1 MVSQVVQTLR
11 QGVWASVTGGWYH
24 DPDQNKF
31 NNSCH
36 LYLWIFLLMLPL
48 SLHLALPPTT
58 MALSIYCTSITVFFI
73 LIKLANYR
81 LHLMFDE
88 GEAVVRSSLSD
99 LSKAPEKKSNAS
111 DSCLPASIRKSS
123 TVPDSVAMTM
133 LARKRTSPV
142 IQVTVKQTETDP
154 GLIGV
159 DCWKSEEGKSVEGDN
174 LYLGLTEIQMG
185 QSESAAD
192 ERPVEGSMH
201 PSPSPDDLSSPNPDQ
216 ATPLLQA
223 QQRPPSRAEREDA
236 MGTGKMDAEI
246 IENVALKEEMDIQRS
261 TGTAREQERT
271 TEEDSE
277 QDRTTEKDS
286 EQDRKEECEYKET
299 ADRETADEGLPPS
312 KGSED
317 ESEEESEGQKE
328 TPDANNNS
336 LETSQDCQDD
346 SIDIPECPAQIGLI
360 DIGTGV
366 ETVEETYCS
375 DEIEVVLVD
384 TSGPGPVSAHLV
396 DSDTVK
402 IIITMSCDAQT
413 AAQLEENVKQS
424 LLENAQAQKDAG
436 ECHIKIPVITFD
448 SPEKEK
454 QEVEEGEEAVG
465 SEDDLTPK
473 QQQTASQSEEFHLCR
488 ETTTSESTTLECP
501 DPDQEHLGLQLTDDS
516 TPSQQLTNDNSSSGI
531 DVHSHHDDTDPL
543 DPNVDSQGFLRL
555 PPALGRYGPGGRT
568 HIRGLS
574 MDSGKDAVLLSDR
587 SHNTNTMTSSK
598 SDLEAKEGQ
607 IPNETNFL
615 EFVSLL
621 GSLSTRGG
629 GASTQEDEGPEH
641 KEHMGAAEEGE
652 SWHEENLSMTSR
664 QDETIT
670 ETNTDN
676 KPERPKP
683 PTSLL
688 TNTLQAIPPTHIP
701 IVSPDSPQTDREKDP
716 DYDSLPSQTSQSES
730 SMLQVICRP
739 EATNKEDAYTFH
751 TVHRD
756 RPRKLYAER
765 ALNLPLGA
773 ELITGNMCDLLSTSS
788 NSECQDGMVGSHT
801 DCPFQRR
808 IIPAHR
814 LRPRRTHPEIFQEE
828 DSLDESSETS
838 TQEKPTRKIYYK
850 LKLLPGKWINIL
862 YDRLTLLAL
871 LDRNQDVLENL
882 VAVFMAFLV
891 SFLGFLLLNHGCFKD
906 FWVFQFCLVIASCQY
921 SLLKSVQP
929 DAASPTHGHNQLVA
943 YSRAAYFCI
952 FCALIWLLEQLLRRK
967 DLPVSTLYGVTIVC
981 HDALGFLRDLLVGFT
996 YCFPITFLVGLFPQ
1010 VNTFTIYLLEQ
1021 IDMHFFGGTAATSLI
1036 SAVYSIL
1043 RSLIALSLLYGFCF
1057 GALKEPWD
1065 EQHTPALFSGF
1076 CGLLVVFSYHLSRQS
1091 SDPTMIL
1098 SLVKS
1103 KIMPTLVESEEEE
1116 EEEEEDIE
1124 SKDPLP
1130 EKLQNSMKEILL
1142 SDVVV
1147 CSVAYILTFAITA
1160 STVFLSL
1167 KPFVTIVLYALAGTV
1182 GFVTHYLIPQLR
1194 KHHPWL
1200 WISHPVL
1207 KTKEY
1212 HQFEPREDAVLMWF
1226 ERLYVGLLC
1235 FEKYV
1240 VFPAIVLSA
1249 LTNDGFALS
1258 HRKKLGIHCDVL
1270 LTTVA
1275 GLKLLRSSFCDP
1287 SFQFLTLLF
1296 TLVFFHFDCPHA
1308 SESFLLDFFIMSI
1321 VFHKM
1326 RELLL
1331 KLHFILVYIAPWQI
1345 AWGSAFHAFA
1355 QPFAVPHSAML
1366 LLQTL
1371 LTTVF
1376 YTPLAPFLG
1385 SAIFIS
1391 SYPRPIKFWE
1401 RNYNTKRIDNSN
1413 SRLVSQVDKETGCDD
1428 SNLNSIFYEYLTRS
1442 LQHSL
1447 CGDLMLGRWG
1457 NYSAGDCFILASD
1470 YLNALVHLIEIG
1482 NGLVTFQLR
1491 GLEFRGTY
1499 CQQREV
1505 EAITEGVEEDDACC
1519 CCEPGHLP
1527 HLLSCNAA
1535 FNLRWLAWEVTAT
1548 KYLLEG
1554 YSISENNA
1562 ATMLQVYDLRKLLI
1576 TYYLKSIIYYL
1587 VHSPKL
1593 STWLKDATVQESLL
1607 SYTKW
1612 HHIERDPQVFSVKID
1627 EDYVH
1632 CLQGVTR
1639 ASFCNVYLEW
1649 IQHCAGKMETPVD
1662 SDEDSPLVTLS
1673 YALSVLGRRS
1683 LGTAS
1688 HNMSNSLESFLY
1700 GFNTLFKGDFR
1711 IATKDEWVFA
1721 DLDLL
1726 QKVVAPAVRMSLKLH
1741 QDHFTCLE
1749 ENEEASI
1756 LYEAITNYRSSLVI
1770 CHESD
1775 PAWRK
1780 AVLSSRDTLLTLRHM
1795 IDDGTDEYKIIMLYK
1810 RHLSF
1815 KVIKINK
1822 ECVRGLWAGQQQ
1834 ELVFLRNRNPERGS
1848 IQNSKQAL
1856 RNMVN
1861 SSCDQPLGYPMYVS
1875 PLTTSY
1881 AGTHRT
1887 LRSIGGGALSFDAIR
1902 SWLCSKWLR
1911 VRKDNLTSCNSGVN
1925 MEDVDC
1931 GAGGSSSLS
1940 NNRPSS
1946 VTSNSLSLYQHRART
1961 THSRRHH
1968 NTARREYRSRSVQP
1982 QSQRPPVSSQSGPIL
1997 ESGSNHGLVQ
2007 RLSNSQLSF
2016 NTSIASIFSQV
2027 PRLSGAGG
2035 ISSQLQAAQHQ
2046 QRSSQVSSSSS
2057 TLSLLFGKRSFSSGL
2072 VISGLSAAEGGNT
2085 TDTQSSSSV
2094 NIAMGPSHRSS
2105 SRATQWT
2112 SEPYESIDA
2121 TYSNAAIPVKDSVQL
2136 GDRSCSQGLDE
2147 TQEDSASVSKAPEV
2161 TDQKTV

>member
-1 MVSQVVQTLR
+1 MGSQVVQTLR
-11 QGVWASVTGGWYH
+11 QGVWASLTGGWYH

-48 SLHLALPPTT
+48 SLHLALPPTA

-73 LIKLANYR
+73 LIKVANYR
-81 LHLMFDE
+81 LHLMFDD

-133 LARKRTSPV
+133 MARKRPSPV

-159 DCWKSEEGKSVEGDN
+159 ECSKSDEMKTLEGQG
-174 LYLGLTEIQMG
+174 
-185 QSESAAD
+185 ESAAE
-192 ERPVEGSMH
+192 ERPVEGSLH
-201 PSPSPDDLSSPNPDQ
+201 PSPDPSPDDLSSPNREK
-216 ATPLLQA
+216 AAPLLQA
-223 QQRPPSRAEREDA
+223 QQRPPSQSEREEMQPGSA
-236 MGTGKMDAEI
+236 SETEKMDAEI
-246 IENVALKEEMDIQRS
+246 SETGDVKGTDRS
-261 TGTAREQERT
+261 VEGIDREQSEQEGTA
-271 TEEDSE
+271 
-277 QDRTTEKDS
+277 EKDS
-286 EQDRKEECEYKET
+286 EQHRIEDKDFNDKEIAE
-299 ADRETADEGLPPS
+299 REIADEGLPPS
-312 KGSED
+312 KGSEN

-328 TPDANNNS
+328 PSDANINS
-336 LETSQDCQDD
+336 LETPQDCQDD
-346 SIDIPECPAQIGLI
+346 FINNPRPAAR
-360 DIGTGV
+360 V
-366 ETVEETYCS
+366 EPLEETYCS

-384 TSGPGPVSAHLV
+384 NSCPGPASVRLD

-402 IIITMSCDAQT
+402 IIITMSCDPQT
-413 AAQLEENVKQS
+413 AAQLEESVKQS
-424 LLENAQAQKDAG
+424 LLENVQAQKDAG
-436 ECHIKIPVITFD
+436 ECHIKIPIITFD
-448 SPEKEK
+448 SPE
-454 QEVEEGEEAVG
+454 EEMQKVGQGEEVSG
-465 SEDDLTPK
+465 SEDDPTPK
-473 QQQTASQSEEFHLCR
+473 QKLPTSQSEEFHLCR
-488 ETTTSESTTLECP
+488 ETTTSESITMECP
-501 DPDQEHLGLQLTDDS
+501 DLEQEHLGMKMTNDQ
-516 TPSQQLTNDNSSSGI
+516 TPSPQLTNDNSSSGI
-531 DVHSHHDDTDPL
+531 DVHSHPDDTDPL

-607 IPNETNFL
+607 IPNESNFL

-621 GSLSTRGG
+621 GSLSTRAA
-629 GASTQEDEGPEH
+629 GANTQEEGTLEC
-641 KEHMGAAEEGE
+641 KQEAGTAEEGE
-652 SWHEENLSMTSR
+652 AQQDLSVTSKLE
-664 QDETIT
+664 ETIT
-670 ETNTDN
+670 ETNPDN

-688 TNTLQAIPPTHIP
+688 TDKLQALPPPHIP

-739 EATNKEDAYTFH
+739 EATNKEEAYTFH

-788 NSECQDGMVGSHT
+788 NSECQDGLAGSHT

-838 TQEKPTRKIYYK
+838 TQEKPSRKIYYK
-850 LKLLPGKWINIL
+850 LKLFPGKWINIL

-891 SFLGFLLLNHGCFKD
+891 AFLGFVLLNHGCFKD

-952 FCALIWLLEQLLRRK
+952 FCALIWILEQLLRLS

-981 HDALGFLRDLLVGFT
+981 HDALRFLRDLLVGFT

-1010 VNTFTIYLLEQ
+1010 INTFVIYLLEQ
-1021 IDMHFFGGTAATSLI
+1021 IDMHLFGGTAATSLN

-1091 SDPTMIL
+1091 SDPSTLL
-1098 SLVKS
+1098 SLIKS
-1103 KIMPTLVESEEEE
+1103 KIMPALVESEEEE
-1116 EEEEEDIE
+1116 EEDTDI
-1124 SKDPLP
+1124 KDPLP
-1130 EKLQNSMKEILL
+1130 EKLQNSVKEILL

-1240 VFPAIVLSA
+1240 VYPAIVLSA

-1275 GLKLLRSSFCDP
+1275 GLKLLRSSFCNP

-1296 TLVFFHFDCPHA
+1296 TLVFFHFDCPRA

-1428 SNLNSIFYEYLTRS
+1428 NNLNSIFYEYLTRS

-1457 NYSAGDCFILASD
+1457 NYSSGDCFILASD

-1527 HLLSCNAA
+1527 HMLSCNAA
-1535 FNLRWLAWEVTAT
+1535 FNLRWLAWEVMAT

-1587 VHSPKL
+1587 IQSPKL
-1593 STWLKDATVQESLL
+1593 STWLKDATIHEALQ

-1649 IQHCAGKMETPVD
+1649 IQYCAGKMETRVD
-1662 SDEDSPLVTLS
+1662 CDEDSPLVTLS

-1711 IATKDEWVFA
+1711 IATKDEWVFS

-1749 ENEEASI
+1749 ETEEASI

-1887 LRSIGGGALSFDAIR
+1887 LRGIGGGALSLDAIR
-1902 SWLCSKWLR
+1902 SWICSKWLR

-1940 NNRPSS
+1940 HNRPSS

-1961 THSRRHH
+1961 THSHRHH
-1968 NTARREYRSRSVQP
+1968 NAARREYRSRSVQP

-1997 ESGSNHGLVQ
+1997 DSGSTHGLVQ

-2027 PRLSGAGG
+2027 PRLSAAGG
-2035 ISSQLQAAQHQ
+2035 VNSQVQASQHQ

-2094 NIAMGPSHRSS
+2094 NIAIGPSHRSS

-2121 TYSNAAIPVKDSVQL
+2121 TCSSAAITVKDGTQS
-2136 GDRSCSQGLDE
+2136 GDRGCSQGLDK
-2147 TQEDSASVSKAPEV
+2147 TQEDSASTAPEA

>member
-1 MVSQVVQTLR
+1 MGSHVAQTLR
-11 QGVWASVTGGWYH
+11 QGVWASLTGGWYH
-24 DPDQNKF
+24 DPEQKKF

-58 MALSIYCTSITVFFI
+58 MALSIYCTSVTVFFV
-73 LIKLANYR
+73 LVKTANYR
-81 LHLMFDE
+81 LHVLFDE

-99 LSKAPEKKSNAS
+99 LSRAADKKSNAAS
-111 DSCLPASIRKSS
+111 DACLPAKIRKSS
-123 TVPDSVAMTM
+123 TVPDSVGMTM
-133 LARKRTSPV
+133 LAQKRPSQV
-142 IQVTVKQTETDP
+142 IQVTVKQTETDA

-159 DCWKSEEGKSVEGDN
+159 ECSKSEEPKMQEVACNAQCSTEEKTGEAAPPQQSPELAPGQPPDENAPQKSPSLSERQKTPSVEVIDN
-174 LYLGLTEIQMG
+174 
-185 QSESAAD
+185 
-192 ERPVEGSMH
+192 VE
-201 PSPSPDDLSSPNPDQ
+201 PPDMQKAN
-216 ATPLLQA
+216 
-223 QQRPPSRAEREDA
+223 
-236 MGTGKMDAEI
+236 
-246 IENVALKEEMDIQRS
+246 
-261 TGTAREQERT
+261 
-271 TEEDSE
+271 
-277 QDRTTEKDS
+277 
-286 EQDRKEECEYKET
+286 
-299 ADRETADEGLPPS
+299 
-312 KGSED
+312 
-317 ESEEESEGQKE
+317 EEEEASGETSEGVPTCKVNEDDRVEKE
-328 TPDANNNS
+328 NEVHKELSDANNNS
-336 LETSQDCQDD
+336 LETAR
-346 SIDIPECPAQIGLI
+346 ECPHEFI
-360 DIGTGV
+360 DMPDPVTQDEPG
-366 ETVEETYCS
+366 EETYCS
-375 DEIEVVLVD
+375 DEIEVVLTDSSVPS
-384 TSGPGPVSAHLV
+384 TSPPPHHA
-396 DSDTVK
+396 DAEAVK
-402 IIITMSCDAQT
+402 IVITMSCDPRT

-424 LLENAQAQKDAG
+424 LLENAQVQKDAG
-436 ECHIKIPVITFD
+436 SECHIKIPVITFD
-448 SPEKEK
+448 LPEDDKQEEEAQEEKEADSLK
-454 QEVEEGEEAVG
+454 EEP
-465 SEDDLTPK
+465 TPGRM
-473 QQQTASQSEEFHLCR
+473 ASQSEEFYSCGDIVHPGG
-488 ETTTSESTTLECP
+488 EQ
-501 DPDQEHLGLQLTDDS
+501 DP
-516 TPSQQLTNDNSSSGI
+516 PSPPHTNDITSSGV
-531 DVHSHHDDTDPL
+531 DVHSHFHPDDTDPPVSSA
-543 DPNVDSQGFLRL
+543 DPQGFLRL
-555 PPALGRYGPGGRT
+555 PPALGRLGPGGRI
-568 HIRGLS
+568 HLRGLS

-587 SHNTNTMTSSK
+587 SQNTNQTTMTTSK

-607 IPNETNFL
+607 IPNESNFL

-621 GSLSTRGG
+621 ESLSAR
-629 GASTQEDEGPEH
+629 ASA
-641 KEHMGAAEEGE
+641 KEEEGQDPRLQVGTSVE
-652 SWHEENLSMTSR
+652 TENQHTENVNASSGA
-664 QDETIT
+664 DDPKETKT
-670 ETNTDN
+670 HS
-676 KPERPKP
+676 KAERPIP
-683 PTSLL
+683 PTSLAPDKSIL
-688 TNTLQAIPPTHIP
+688 PIHIP
-701 IVSPDSPQTDREKDP
+701 IVSPDSPQTEKDP

-788 NSECQDGMVGSHT
+788 NSECQDSMAGGHA

-808 IIPAHR
+808 IIPSHR

-828 DSLDESSETS
+828 DSLDDSSET
-838 TQEKPTRKIYYK
+838 TTEEKPTRKIYYK
-850 LKLLPGKWINIL
+850 LKLFPGKWVDIL

-891 SFLGFLLLNHGCFKD
+891 SFLGFVLLNDGCFKD

-952 FCALIWLLEQLLRRK
+952 FCSLIWTLEQLLRRK

-981 HDALGFLRDLLVGFT
+981 RDALRFARNLLVGFT
-996 YCFPITFLVGLFPQ
+996 HCFPITFLLGLFPQ

-1021 IDMHFFGGTAATSLI
+1021 IDIHFFGGTAATSLI
-1036 SAVYSIL
+1036 SAVYGIL
-1043 RSLIALSLLYGFCF
+1043 RSLAALSLLYGFCF

-1091 SDPTMIL
+1091 SDPSVMI
-1098 SLVKS
+1098 SLIKS
-1103 KIMPTLVESEEEE
+1103 KVMPTLAEG
-1116 EEEEEDIE
+1116 EEDEGQDADIE
-1124 SKDPLP
+1124 DPLP
-1130 EKLQNSMKEILL
+1130 KKLQNSMKEILL
-1142 SDVVV
+1142 SDVIV
-1147 CSVAYILTFAITA
+1147 CSLAYILTFAITA

-1182 GFVTHYLIPQLR
+1182 GLVTHYVIPQLR

-1200 WISHPVL
+1200 WISHPLL

-1226 ERLYVGLLC
+1226 ERLYVCLLC
-1235 FEKYV
+1235 LEKYV
-1240 VFPAIVLSA
+1240 VYPAIILSA

-1258 HRKKLGIHCDVL
+1258 HRKRLGIHCDVL
-1270 LTTVA
+1270 LTIVA
-1275 GLKLLRSSFCDP
+1275 GMKLLRSSFCDP
-1287 SFQFLTLLF
+1287 SFQFITLLF
-1296 TLVFFHFDCPHA
+1296 TLLFFHFDCPRA
-1308 SESFLLDFFIMSI
+1308 SESFLLDFFLMSI
-1321 VFHKM
+1321 LFHKM

-1331 KLHFILVYIAPWQI
+1331 KLHFIMVYIAPWQI

-1371 LTTVF
+1371 ITTVF

-1413 SRLVSQVDKETGCDD
+1413 SCLVSQVDKETGCDD
-1428 SNLNSIFYEYLTRS
+1428 NNLNSIFYEYLTRS

-1527 HLLSCNAA
+1527 HMLSCNAA

-1576 TYYLKSIIYYL
+1576 TYYLKSVIYYL

-1593 STWLKDATVQESLL
+1593 TTWLKDEAIYEALQ

-1649 IQHCAGKMETPVD
+1649 IQYCAGKMETPVD

-1749 ENEEASI
+1749 ETEESSI

-1795 IDDGTDEYKIIMLYK
+1795 VDDGTDEYKIIMLYK

-1834 ELVFLRNRNPERGS
+1834 ELIFLRNRNPERGS

-1887 LRSIGGGALSFDAIR
+1887 LRTIGGGASSLDAIR

-1911 VRKDNLTSCNSGVN
+1911 VRKDNLNSCNSGVN
-1925 MEDVDC
+1925 VDDGDC
-1931 GAGGSSSLS
+1931 GTGRSSSLS
-1940 NNRPSS
+1940 HNRPSS
-1946 VTSNSLSLYQHRART
+1946 VTSNSLSGYQQRAPRT
-1961 THSRRHH
+1961 TRSHRHH
-1968 NTARREYRSRSVQP
+1968 SSARREYRSRSVQP
-1982 QSQRPPVSSQSGPIL
+1982 QTQRPPVSSQSGPIVD
-1997 ESGSNHGLVQ
+1997 SASNHGLVQ

-2027 PRLSGAGG
+2027 PRLSGNGG
-2035 ISSQLQAAQHQ
+2035 ISSQNQAAPNQ

-2094 NIAMGPSHRSS
+2094 NIAMGPSHRSA

-2112 SEPYESIDA
+2112 SEPYESIDE
-2121 TYSNAAIPVKDSVQL
+2121 TVPNASVEQSH
-2136 GDRSCSQGLDE
+2136 DQSVSHGLDQ
-2147 TQEDSASVSKAPEV
+2147 TPSKDTPATAPDA
-2161 TDQKTV
+2161 TDQKPA

>member
-1 MVSQVVQTLR
+1 MGSQVVQTLR
-11 QGVWASVTGGWYH
+11 QGVWASLTGGWYH

-58 MALSIYCTSITVFFI
+58 MALSIYCSSITVFFV

-99 LSKAPEKKSNAS
+99 LSKAQEKKSNAS
-111 DSCLPASIRKSS
+111 DSCLKSS
-123 TVPDSVAMTM
+123 TVPDSVAMTT
-133 LARKRTSPV
+133 LARKRPSSV

-154 GLIGV
+154 GLIG
-159 DCWKSEEGKSVEGDN
+159 
-174 LYLGLTEIQMG
+174 
-185 QSESAAD
+185 
-192 ERPVEGSMH
+192 
-201 PSPSPDDLSSPNPDQ
+201 
-216 ATPLLQA
+216 
-223 QQRPPSRAEREDA
+223 
-236 MGTGKMDAEI
+236 
-246 IENVALKEEMDIQRS
+246 
-261 TGTAREQERT
+261 
-271 TEEDSE
+271 
-277 QDRTTEKDS
+277 
-286 EQDRKEECEYKET
+286 
-299 ADRETADEGLPPS
+299 
-312 KGSED
+312 
-317 ESEEESEGQKE
+317 
-328 TPDANNNS
+328 
-336 LETSQDCQDD
+336 
-346 SIDIPECPAQIGLI
+346 
-360 DIGTGV
+360 
-366 ETVEETYCS
+366 
-375 DEIEVVLVD
+375 
-384 TSGPGPVSAHLV
+384 
-396 DSDTVK
+396 
-402 IIITMSCDAQT
+402 
-413 AAQLEENVKQS
+413 
-424 LLENAQAQKDAG
+424 
-436 ECHIKIPVITFD
+436 KIPVITFD
-448 SPEKEK
+448 SPEEEK
-454 QEVEEGEEAVG
+454 QDSEEGEEVIC
-465 SEDDLTPK
+465 SEDDPTPK
-473 QQQTASQSEEFHLCR
+473 QHMTTSQSEEFHLCR
-488 ETTTSESTTLECP
+488 ETTSSESTMLECA
-501 DPDQEHLGLQLTDDS
+501 DPEQKRLSLQITADS
-516 TPSQQLTNDNSSSGI
+516 TPSPQLTNDNSSSGI
-531 DVHSHHDDTDPL
+531 DVHSHPDDTDSL
-543 DPNVDSQGFLRL
+543 EANVDSQGFLRL
-555 PPALGRYGPGGRT
+555 PQTLGRYGPGGRT

-574 MDSGKDAVLLSDR
+574 MDSGKDAV
-587 SHNTNTMTSSK
+587 
-598 SDLEAKEGQ
+598 
-607 IPNETNFL
+607 
-615 EFVSLL
+615 
-621 GSLSTRGG
+621 
-629 GASTQEDEGPEH
+629 
-641 KEHMGAAEEGE
+641 
-652 SWHEENLSMTSR
+652 
-664 QDETIT
+664 
-670 ETNTDN
+670 
-676 KPERPKP
+676 PERPKP
-683 PTSLL
+683 PTSLP
-688 TNTLQAIPPTHIP
+688 TNTLQAIPPTQIP
-701 IVSPDSPQTDREKDP
+701 IVSPDPQTDREKDP

-739 EATNKEDAYTFH
+739 EATNKEEAYTFH
-751 TVHRD
+751 TVHGD

-773 ELITGNMCDLLSTSS
+773 ELITGNMDLLSTSS
-788 NSECQDGMVGSHT
+788 NSECQDGLAGGHS

-814 LRPRRTHPEIFQEE
+814 LRPRRTHPEIFQQEE
-828 DSLDESSETS
+828 DSLDDSSETS
-838 TQEKPTRKIYYK
+838 TQEKPARKIYYK
-850 LKLLPGKWINIL
+850 LKLFPGKWINIL

-871 LDRNQDVLENL
+871 LDNQDVLENL

-891 SFLGFLLLNHGCFKD
+891 SFLGFVLLNHGCFKD
-906 FWVFQFCLVIASCQY
+906 FWIFQFCLVIASCHY

-952 FCALIWLLEQLLRRK
+952 FCALIWVLEQLLRRK
-967 DLPVSTLYGVTIVC
+967 DLPVSSLYGVTIVC
-981 HDALGFLRDLLVGFT
+981 YDVLRFLRDLLVFT

-1010 VNTFTIYLLEQ
+1010 INTFTIYLLEQ
-1021 IDMHFFGGTAATSLI
+1021 IDMHFFGGTATSLI

-1043 RSLIALSLLYGFCF
+1043 RSLVALSLLYGFCF

-1076 CGLLVVFSYHLSRQS
+1076 CGLLVVLSYHLSRQS
-1091 SDPTMIL
+1091 SDPSVL
-1098 SLVKS
+1098 SLIKS
-1103 KIMPTLVESEEEE
+1103 KIMPALVESD
-1116 EEEEEDIE
+1116 EEEEDDTNI
-1124 SKDPLP
+1124 KDPLP

-1142 SDVVV
+1142 SDIIV

-1212 HQFEPREDAVLMWF
+1212 YQFEPRDAVLMWF

-1240 VFPAIVLSA
+1240 VYPAIVLSA

-1258 HRKKLGIHCDVL
+1258 HRKKLGICDVL

-1275 GLKLLRSSFCDP
+1275 GLKLLRSSFCNP

-1296 TLVFFHFDCPHA
+1296 TLIFFHFDCPRA

-1355 QPFAVPHSAML
+1355 QPFAVPSAML

-1401 RNYNTKRIDNSN
+1401 RNYTKRIDNSN
-1413 SRLVSQVDKETGCDD
+1413 SRLVSQVDKETCDD
-1428 SNLNSIFYEYLTRS
+1428 NNLNSIFYEYLTRS

-1491 GLEFRGTY
+1491 GLEFRTY

-1527 HLLSCNAA
+1527 HMLSCNAA
-1535 FNLRWLAWEVTAT
+1535 FNLRWLAWEVMAT

-1593 STWLKDATVQESLL
+1593 STWLKDATIQEALQ

-1688 HNMSNSLESFLY
+1688 HNMSNLESFLY

-1711 IATKDEWVFA
+1711 IATKDEWVFT

-1749 ENEEASI
+1749 ETEEASI
-1756 LYEAITNYRSSLVI
+1756 LYEAITNYRSNLVI

-1834 ELVFLRNRNPERGS
+1834 ELIFLRNRNPERGS

-1861 SSCDQPLGYPMYVS
+1861 SSCDQPLGYP
-1875 PLTTSY
+1875 
-1881 AGTHRT
+1881 
-1887 LRSIGGGALSFDAIR
+1887 
-1902 SWLCSKWLR
+1902 
-1911 VRKDNLTSCNSGVN
+1911 VRKDNLTSCNSGMN

-1940 NNRPSS
+1940 HNRPSS
-1946 VTSNSLSLYQHRART
+1946 VTSNSLSQHRART
-1961 THSRRHH
+1961 AHSHRH
-1968 NTARREYRSRSVQP
+1968 
-1982 QSQRPPVSSQSGPIL
+1982 
-1997 ESGSNHGLVQ
+1997 
-2007 RLSNSQLSF
+2007 
-2016 NTSIASIFSQV
+2016 
-2027 PRLSGAGG
+2027 
-2035 ISSQLQAAQHQ
+2035 
-2046 QRSSQVSSSSS
+2046 QVSSSSS

-2094 NIAMGPSHRSS
+2094 NIAIGPSHRSS

-2121 TYSNAAIPVKDSVQL
+2121 SNSNAAVTVKDDTQL
-2136 GDRSCSQGLDE
+2136 SEQGCSQGL
-2147 TQEDSASVSKAPEV
+2147 
-2161 TDQKTV
+2161 

>member
-1 MVSQVVQTLR
+1 MGSQVVQTLR
-11 QGVWASVTGGWYH
+11 QGVWASLTGGWFH

-123 TVPDSVAMTM
+123 TVPDSVAMTT
-133 LARKRTSPV
+133 LVRKRPSSV

-159 DCWKSEEGKSVEGDN
+159 DCSKSDEVKTVEGQCE
-174 LYLGLTEIQMG
+174 T
-185 QSESAAD
+185 AA
-192 ERPVEGSMH
+192 EEQPLEGSTH
-201 PSPSPDDLSSPNPDQ
+201 PSPNPSPDDLSSPNPDQ
-216 ATPLLQA
+216 GAPLLQA
-223 QQRPPSRAEREDA
+223 QQRPTSQAEREELCVRSA
-236 MGTGKMDAEI
+236 SETEKMDGEI
-246 IENVALKEEMDIQRS
+246 TKNGTAKEGVDIQS
-261 TGTAREQERT
+261 SLPEKGGDQSELERT
-271 TEEDSE
+271 VDSE
-277 QDRTTEKDS
+277 LERIEEKDF
-286 EQDRKEECEYKET
+286 EDKET
-299 ADRETADEGLPPS
+299 ADRETADEGLPSS

-317 ESEEESEGQKE
+317 ESEEGSEGQKE
-328 TPDANNNS
+328 TSDANNNS
-336 LETSQDCQDD
+336 LDTPKEDRDEL
-346 SIDIPECPAQIGLI
+346 IDIPEPPSQA
-360 DIGTGV
+360 
-366 ETVEETYCS
+366 EPVEEPYCS

-384 TSGPGPVSAHLV
+384 NSSPSPGSAHLD

-402 IIITMSCDAQT
+402 IIITMSCDPRT
-413 AAQLEENVKQS
+413 AAQLEESVKQS

-448 SPEKEK
+448 SPEEEKE
-454 QEVEEGEEAVG
+454 EPEEGEETTG
-465 SEDDLTPK
+465 SEENHTPK
-473 QQQTASQSEEFHLCR
+473 LQKTKSQSEEFHLCR
-488 ETTTSESTTLECP
+488 ETTNSESTTLCC
-501 DPDQEHLGLQLTDDS
+501 PDQEHHGLQMTTDS
-516 TPSQQLTNDNSSSGI
+516 TPSPQLTNDNSSSGI
-531 DVHSHHDDTDPL
+531 DVHSHPDDTDPL
-543 DPNVDSQGFLRL
+543 EPNIDSQGFLRL
-555 PPALGRYGPGGRT
+555 PQIVGRYGPGGRT

-587 SHNTNTMTSSK
+587 SHNPTTMTSSK

-607 IPNETNFL
+607 IPNESNFL

-629 GASTQEDEGPEH
+629 SASTKEEAEPVNKEKLDAEDKENQSAAPGP
-641 KEHMGAAEEGE
+641 
-652 SWHEENLSMTSR
+652 
-664 QDETIT
+664 DETKT
-670 ETNTDN
+670 DTNTDN
-676 KPERPKP
+676 KSERPKP
-683 PTSLL
+683 PTSLP
-688 TNTLQAIPPTHIP
+688 TDTLQAMPPTHIP

-739 EATNKEDAYTFH
+739 EATNKEEAYTFH
-751 TVHRD
+751 TVHRE

-788 NSECQDGMVGSHT
+788 NSECQEGVAGGNT

-808 IIPAHR
+808 IIHAHR

-838 TQEKPTRKIYYK
+838 TQEKPSRKIYYK
-850 LKLLPGKWINIL
+850 LQLFPGKWINIL

-891 SFLGFLLLNHGCFKD
+891 SFLGFVLLNHGCFKD

-967 DLPVSTLYGVTIVC
+967 DLPVFPLYGVSIVC
-981 HDALGFLRDLLVGFT
+981 YDVLHFLRDLLVGFT
-996 YCFPITFLVGLFPQ
+996 YFFPVTFLVGLFPQ
-1010 VNTFTIYLLEQ
+1010 INTFTIYLLEQ

-1036 SAVYSIL
+1036 SATYSIL
-1043 RSLIALSLLYGFCF
+1043 RSLTALSLLYGFCF

-1091 SDPTMIL
+1091 SDPCVLL
-1098 SLVKS
+1098 SLIKS
-1103 KIMPTLVESEEEE
+1103 KIMPALVESEEEE
-1116 EEEEEDIE
+1116 EHDTDI
-1124 SKDPLP
+1124 KDPLP

-1240 VFPAIVLSA
+1240 VYPAIVLSA

-1371 LTTVF
+1371 LTTIF

-1391 SYPRPIKFWE
+1391 SYPRPIRFWE

-1428 SNLNSIFYEYLTRS
+1428 NNLNSIFYEYLTRS

-1505 EAITEGVEEDDACC
+1505 EAITEGVEEDDGCC

-1527 HLLSCNAA
+1527 HMLSCNAA
-1535 FNLRWLAWEVTAT
+1535 FNLRWLAWEVMAT

-1576 TYYLKSIIYYL
+1576 TYYLKSVIYYL
-1587 VHSPKL
+1587 VLSPKL
-1593 STWLKDATVQESLL
+1593 STWLKDATIQEALQY
-1607 SYTKW
+1607 YTKW

-1649 IQHCAGKMETPVD
+1649 IQYCAGKMETPVD
-1662 SDEDSPLVTLS
+1662 CDEDSPLVTLS

-1749 ENEEASI
+1749 ETEEASI

-1881 AGTHRT
+1881 AGTHRM
-1887 LRSIGGGALSFDAIR
+1887 LRSIGGGALSLDTIR

-1940 NNRPSS
+1940 HNRPSS

-1961 THSRRHH
+1961 THSHRHH
-1968 NTARREYRSRSVQP
+1968 NAGRREYRSRSVQP

-1997 ESGSNHGLVQ
+1997 DSGSTHGLVQ

-2027 PRLSGAGG
+2027 PHLSGPGG
-2035 ISSQLQAAQHQ
+2035 ISSQHQTAQHQ

-2121 TYSNAAIPVKDSVQL
+2121 TNSNGAVTVRNGTQSSDQ
-2136 GDRSCSQGLDE
+2136 GCSQGSDK
-2147 TQEDSASVSKAPEV
+2147 TQEDSPSASTAPEP
-2161 TDQKTV
+2161 TDQKTA

>member
-1 MVSQVVQTLR
+1 MGSHVVQTLR
-11 QGVWASVTGGWYH
+11 QGVWASLTGGWYH

-36 LYLWIFLLMLPL
+36 LYLWIFLLILPL

-81 LHLMFDE
+81 LHIMFDE

-99 LSKAPEKKSNAS
+99 LSKAQEKKSNAS
-111 DSCLPASIRKSS
+111 DSCQPKS
-123 TVPDSVAMTM
+123 
-133 LARKRTSPV
+133 
-142 IQVTVKQTETDP
+142 QTLLFRWAALHKKEP
-154 GLIGV
+154 HVV
-159 DCWKSEEGKSVEGDN
+159 DEE
-174 LYLGLTEIQMG
+174 
-185 QSESAAD
+185 A
-192 ERPVEGSMH
+192 
-201 PSPSPDDLSSPNPDQ
+201 
-216 ATPLLQA
+216 
-223 QQRPPSRAEREDA
+223 
-236 MGTGKMDAEI
+236 
-246 IENVALKEEMDIQRS
+246 
-261 TGTAREQERT
+261 
-271 TEEDSE
+271 
-277 QDRTTEKDS
+277 
-286 EQDRKEECEYKET
+286 
-299 ADRETADEGLPPS
+299 
-312 KGSED
+312 
-317 ESEEESEGQKE
+317 
-328 TPDANNNS
+328 
-336 LETSQDCQDD
+336 
-346 SIDIPECPAQIGLI
+346 
-360 DIGTGV
+360 
-366 ETVEETYCS
+366 YCS

-384 TSGPGPVSAHLV
+384 NSSPGSGPAHLD

-402 IIITMSCDAQT
+402 IIITMSCDPQT
-413 AAQLEENVKQS
+413 AAQLEESVKQS
-424 LLENAQAQKDAG
+424 L
-436 ECHIKIPVITFD
+436 
-448 SPEKEK
+448 
-454 QEVEEGEEAVG
+454 
-465 SEDDLTPK
+465 
-473 QQQTASQSEEFHLCR
+473 
-488 ETTTSESTTLECP
+488 ETISSESNTLEGA
-501 DPDQEHLGLQLTDDS
+501 DLEQEQRGLLVNEDS
-516 TPSQQLTNDNSSSGI
+516 TPSPQLTNDNSSSGI
-531 DVHSHHDDTDPL
+531 DVHSHPDDTDPL
-543 DPNVDSQGFLRL
+543 EPIVDSQGFLRL
-555 PPALGRYGPGGRT
+555 PPTVGRYGPGGRT

-587 SHNTNTMTSSK
+587 SHNTTTMTSSK

-607 IPNETNFL
+607 IPNESNFL

-621 GSLSTRGG
+621 GSLSMKGG
-629 GASTQEDEGPEH
+629 GRSTQEEEEKEGKP
-641 KEHMGAAEEGE
+641 KCKNT
-652 SWHEENLSMTSR
+652 SW
-664 QDETIT
+664 IY
-670 ETNTDN
+670 
-676 KPERPKP
+676 
-683 PTSLL
+683 SLFC
-688 TNTLQAIPPTHIP
+688 
-701 IVSPDSPQTDREKDP
+701 SPQTDREKDP

-739 EATNKEDAYTFH
+739 EATNKEEAYTFH
-751 TVHRD
+751 TVHSE
-756 RPRKLYAER
+756 PSCLE
-765 ALNLPLGA
+765 G
-773 ELITGNMCDLLSTSS
+773 LL
-788 NSECQDGMVGSHT
+788 DGMYCLS
-801 DCPFQRR
+801 
-808 IIPAHR
+808 
-814 LRPRRTHPEIFQEE
+814 LQEE

-838 TQEKPTRKIYYK
+838 TQEKPTRKVYYK
-850 LKLLPGKWINIL
+850 LQLLPGKWVSVL

-871 LDRNQDVLENL
+871 LDRNQDFLENL
-882 VAVFMAFLV
+882 AAVFMAFLV
-891 SFLGFLLLNHGCFKD
+891 SFLGFVLLNHGCFKD

-921 SLLKSVQP
+921 SLLKVNNAVDFYSLSDIMHLQ
-929 DAASPTHGHNQLVA
+929 GHNQLVA

-952 FCALIWLLEQLLRRK
+952 FCSLIWLLDFQIPSLFIKWFLSALLK
-967 DLPVSTLYGVTIVC
+967 MICFVC
-981 HDALGFLRDLLVGFT
+981 ESGFT
-996 YCFPITFLVGLFPQ
+996 YCFPVAFLVGLFPQ
-1010 VNTFTIYLLEQ
+1010 INTFTIYLLEQ
-1021 IDMHFFGGTAATSLI
+1021 IDMHLFGGTAATSLI
-1036 SAVYSIL
+1036 SAIYSIV
-1043 RSLIALSLLYGFCF
+1043 RSLVALSLLYGFCF

-1091 SDPTMIL
+1091 SDPSVL
-1098 SLVKS
+1098 LEHRV
-1103 KIMPTLVESEEEE
+1103 
-1116 EEEEEDIE
+1116 
-1124 SKDPLP
+1124 PLP
-1130 EKLQNSMKEILL
+1130 EDMKDSASYNRPIF
-1142 SDVVV
+1142 V
-1147 CSVAYILTFAITA
+1147 CSPLTH
-1160 STVFLSL
+1160 LQ
-1167 KPFVTIVLYALAGTV
+1167 PFVTIVLYALAGTV

-1207 KTKEY
+1207 KTREY
-1212 HQFEPREDAVLMWF
+1212 YQFEPREDAVLMWF

-1235 FEKYV
+1235 FEKYLV
-1240 VFPAIVLSA
+1240 YPAIVLSA

-1296 TLVFFHFDCPHA
+1296 TLIFFHFDCPHA

-1428 SNLNSIFYEYLTRS
+1428 NNLNSIFYEYLTRS

-1457 NYSAGDCFILASD
+1457 NYSTGDCFILASD

-1505 EAITEGVEEDDACC
+1505 EAITEGVEEDDGCC

-1527 HLLSCNAA
+1527 HMLSCNAA

-1593 STWLKDATVQESLL
+1593 CTWLKDASIQEALQ

-1649 IQHCAGKMETPVD
+1649 IQHCAGKLETVPTPVD
-1662 SDEDSPLVTLS
+1662 SDEDSPLVTLC

-1711 IATKDEWVFA
+1711 IAAKDEWVFT

-1749 ENEEASI
+1749 ETEEASI

-1875 PLTTSY
+1875 PLTTSF

-1887 LRSIGGGALSFDAIR
+1887 LRSIGGGALSLDAIR

-1940 NNRPSS
+1940 HNRPSS
-1946 VTSNSLSLYQHRART
+1946 VTSNNLIYIPPCFCVSSG
-1961 THSRRHH
+1961 
-1968 NTARREYRSRSVQP
+1968 RREYRSRSVQP

-1997 ESGSNHGLVQ
+1997 DSGSAHGLVQ

-2016 NTSIASIFSQV
+2016 NTSIASIFSQLTA
-2027 PRLSGAGG
+2027 PGG
-2035 ISSQLQAAQHQ
+2035 
-2046 QRSSQVSSSSS
+2046 VSSSSS

-2094 NIAMGPSHRSS
+2094 NIAVGPSHRSS
-2105 SRATQWT
+2105 SRATQVRR
-2112 SEPYESIDA
+2112 Y
-2121 TYSNAAIPVKDSVQL
+2121 
-2136 GDRSCSQGLDE
+2136 QG
-2147 TQEDSASVSKAPEV
+2147 K
-2161 TDQKTV
+2161 

>member
-1 MVSQVVQTLR
+1 MGSHVVQTLR
-11 QGVWASVTGGWYH
+11 QGVWASLTGGWYH

-58 MALSIYCTSITVFFI
+58 MALSIYCTSITVFFV
-73 LIKLANYR
+73 LIKLANHR

-99 LSKAPEKKSNAS
+99 LSKAQEKKSNAS
-111 DSCLPASIRKSS
+111 DSCQPASIRKSS
-123 TVPDSVAMTM
+123 TLPDSVAMTT
-133 LARKRTSPV
+133 LARKRPSPV
-142 IQVTVKQTETDP
+142 IQVTLKQTETDP

-159 DCWKSEEGKSVEGDN
+159 DCSKS
-174 LYLGLTEIQMG
+174 
-185 QSESAAD
+185 D
-192 ERPVEGSMH
+192 ERKSAEGSGH
-201 PSPSPDDLSSPNPDQ
+201 LSLGRGNAAVAERAVGEDAELSPDDFSSPNPDQ
-216 ATPLLQA
+216 DAPLLQA
-223 QQRPPSRAEREDA
+223 QQRSPSRSAREEAELAENGAAAEEGGDVQRSSMGSRTGEETSPERNLKQDRREQREDDEA
-236 MGTGKMDAEI
+236 
-246 IENVALKEEMDIQRS
+246 
-261 TGTAREQERT
+261 
-271 TEEDSE
+271 
-277 QDRTTEKDS
+277 
-286 EQDRKEECEYKET
+286 
-299 ADRETADEGLPPS
+299 ADRETVDEGLPPS

-317 ESEEESEGQKE
+317 ESEEGSEGQKE
-328 TPDANNNS
+328 NSDANNNS
-336 LETSQDCQDD
+336 LGTPKDDQGD
-346 SIDIPECPAQIGLI
+346 SIDITEFPPQAEL
-360 DIGTGV
+360 
-366 ETVEETYCS
+366 EEEEAYCS

-384 TSGPGPVSAHLV
+384 NSSPGLGSAHLD

-402 IIITMSCDAQT
+402 IIITMSCDPQT
-413 AAQLEENVKQS
+413 AAQLEESVKQS

-448 SPEKEK
+448 SPE
-454 QEVEEGEEAVG
+454 EGEEATG
-465 SEDDLTPK
+465 SEDELNPRQP
-473 QQQTASQSEEFHLCR
+473 QQVTSQSEEFHLCR
-488 ETTTSESTTLECP
+488 ETMSSESNTLECP
-501 DPDQEHLGLQLTDDS
+501 DLEQEQGGLLMNEDG
-516 TPSQQLTNDNSSSGI
+516 TPSPQLTNDNSSSGV
-531 DVHSHHDDTDPL
+531 DVRSHPDDTDPL
-543 DPNVDSQGFLRL
+543 EPIADSQGFLRL
-555 PPALGRYGPGGRT
+555 PAMVGRYGPGGRT

-587 SHNTNTMTSSK
+587 SQNITTMTSSK

-607 IPNETNFL
+607 IPNESNFL

-621 GSLSTRGG
+621 GSLSMRGG
-629 GASTQEDEGPEH
+629 NAQEEEEKKSKQKVDPEEEEEDNRSAALGPDP
-641 KEHMGAAEEGE
+641 AATD
-652 SWHEENLSMTSR
+652 TS
-664 QDETIT
+664 
-670 ETNTDN
+670 TDN
-676 KPERPKP
+676 KSERPKP
-683 PTSLL
+683 PTSLP
-688 TNTLQAIPPTHIP
+688 TNPPQAIKPTHIP
-701 IVSPDSPQTDREKDP
+701 IVSPDSPQTDRDKDP

-739 EATNKEDAYTFH
+739 EATCKEEAYTFH

-788 NSECQDGMVGSHT
+788 NSECQDGAAGAHT

-814 LRPRRTHPEIFQEE
+814 LRPRRTHPEIFPEE

-838 TQEKPTRKIYYK
+838 TQEKPTRKVYYK
-850 LKLLPGKWINIL
+850 LQLLPGKWVSVL

-871 LDRNQDVLENL
+871 LDRNQDFLENIA
-882 VAVFMAFLV
+882 AVFMAFLV
-891 SFLGFLLLNHGCFKD
+891 SFLGFVLLNHGCFKD

-967 DLPVSTLYGVTIVC
+967 DLPVSTLYGVTIICYDV
-981 HDALGFLRDLLVGFT
+981 LSFVRDVLVGFT
-996 YCFPITFLVGLFPQ
+996 YCFPFAFLVGLFPQ
-1010 VNTFTIYLLEQ
+1010 INTFTIYLLEQ

-1036 SAVYSIL
+1036 SAIYSIL
-1043 RSLIALSLLYGFCF
+1043 RSLVALSLLYGFCF

-1091 SDPTMIL
+1091 SDPSVLL
-1098 SLVKS
+1098 SLIKS
-1103 KIMPTLVESEEEE
+1103 KLMPALVESEEEE
-1116 EEEEEDIE
+1116 EEDADI
-1124 SKDPLP
+1124 KDPLP
-1130 EKLQNSMKEILL
+1130 EKLQSSMKEILL
-1142 SDVVV
+1142 SDLVV

-1212 HQFEPREDAVLMWF
+1212 YQFEPREDAVLMWF

-1235 FEKYV
+1235 FEKYLV
-1240 VFPAIVLSA
+1240 YPAIVLSA

-1308 SESFLLDFFIMSI
+1308 SESFLLDFFVMSI

-1371 LTTVF
+1371 LTTIF

-1385 SAIFIS
+1385 SAIFIT
-1391 SYPRPIKFWE
+1391 SYPRPVRFWE

-1428 SNLNSIFYEYLTRS
+1428 NNLNSIFYEYLTRS

-1505 EAITEGVEEDDACC
+1505 EAITEGVEEDDGCC

-1527 HLLSCNAA
+1527 HTLSCNAA

-1593 STWLKDATVQESLL
+1593 GAWLKDASIQEALQ

-1649 IQHCAGKMETPVD
+1649 IQHCASKMETPVD
-1662 SDEDSPLVTLS
+1662 SDEDSPLVTLC

-1711 IATKDEWVFA
+1711 IATKDEWVFT

-1749 ENEEASI
+1749 ETEEASI
-1756 LYEAITNYRSSLVI
+1756 LYEAITNYRSGLVI

-1875 PLTTSY
+1875 PLTTSF

-1887 LRSIGGGALSFDAIR
+1887 LRSIGGGALSLDAIR

-1940 NNRPSS
+1940 HNRPSS

-1961 THSRRHH
+1961 THSHRHH
-1968 NTARREYRSRSVQP
+1968 NTGRREYRSRSVQP
-1982 QSQRPPVSSQSGPIL
+1982 QSQRPPVTSQSGPIL
-1997 ESGSNHGLVQ
+1997 DSGSAHGLVQ

-2094 NIAMGPSHRSS
+2094 NIAVGPSHRSS

-2121 TYSNAAIPVKDSVQL
+2121 SNSNAAVTVREGGQSSDQ
-2136 GDRSCSQGLDE
+2136 GFSQGLDK
-2147 TQEDSASVSKAPEV
+2147 TQEESASASTAPEPA
-2161 TDQKTV
+2161 DQKTV

>member
-1 MVSQVVQTLR
+1 MGSQVMQTLR
-11 QGVWASVTGGWYH
+11 QGVWASLTGGWYH

-36 LYLWIFLLMLPL
+36 LYLWMFLLMLPL
-48 SLHLALPPTT
+48 SLHLALPPTI

-73 LIKLANYR
+73 LIKMANYR

-88 GEAVVRSSLSD
+88 GEALVCRSLSD
-99 LSKAPEKKSNAS
+99 LSKAAEKKSNAS

-123 TVPDSVAMTM
+123 TVPDSVAMMT
-133 LARKRTSPV
+133 LARKRPSPV

-159 DCWKSEEGKSVEGDN
+159 ECSKSDEVKTTEGQGKSVAEDKHVER
-174 LYLGLTEIQMG
+174 GL
-185 QSESAAD
+185 
-192 ERPVEGSMH
+192 H
-201 PSPSPDDLSSPNPDQ
+201 PSPDPSPGYLSSPNPDQ
-216 ATPLLQA
+216 AAPLLQA
-223 QQRPPSRAEREDA
+223 QQRPPSQADREELHPGSPG
-236 MGTGKMDAEI
+236 GTQKTDVEVT
-246 IENVALKEEMDIQRS
+246 ETEALKEGMDIQS
-261 TGTAREQERT
+261 SLIGADGEKS
-271 TEEDSE
+271 DL
-277 QDRTTEKDS
+277 DRIAEKDS
-286 EQDRKEECEYKET
+286 EQERTQKDECDYKDT
-299 ADRETADEGLPPS
+299 ADEGDEGLPPS
-312 KGSED
+312 QGSDD
-317 ESEEESEGQKE
+317 ESGKDSEGHKE
-328 TPDANNNS
+328 PSDANNNS
-336 LETSQDCQDD
+336 LETLQEHLEEFVDT
-346 SIDIPECPAQIGLI
+346 PESPVQAELM
-360 DIGTGV
+360 
-366 ETVEETYCS
+366 EETYCS

-384 TSGPGPVSAHLV
+384 NSAPGPASAHL
-396 DSDTVK
+396 DDNDTVK

-413 AAQLEENVKQS
+413 AAQLEESVKQS
-424 LLENAQAQKDAG
+424 LLENVQAQKDAG
-436 ECHIKIPVITFD
+436 ECYIKIPVITFD
-448 SPEKEK
+448 SPE
-454 QEVEEGEEAVG
+454 EERQDQGGEDPG
-465 SEDDLTPK
+465 SEDEPTLKNT
-473 QQQTASQSEEFHLCR
+473 TSQSEEFYLCR
-488 ETTTSESTTLECP
+488 ETTVSESTTLECP
-501 DPDQEHLGLQLTDDS
+501 DQEQEHLGL
-516 TPSQQLTNDNSSSGI
+516 QLTNDNSSSGT
-531 DVHSHHDDTDPL
+531 DVNSHPDDTDPL
-543 DPNVDSQGFLRL
+543 ERNVDSQGFLRL
-555 PPALGRYGPGGRT
+555 PPTVDRYGPGGRT

-587 SHNTNTMTSSK
+587 SHNTTTMTTSK

-607 IPNETNFL
+607 IPNESNFV

-629 GASTQEDEGPEH
+629 GASTQEEEAPKDKDVMES
-641 KEHMGAAEEGE
+641 AEEDD
-652 SWHEENLSMTSR
+652 LSATSR
-664 QDETIT
+664 HDERIA
-670 ETNTDN
+670 ETNVD
-676 KPERPKP
+676 KKSERPKP
-683 PTSLL
+683 PSSLV
-688 TNTLQAIPPTHIP
+688 TDTLRALPAPAHIP

-739 EATNKEDAYTFH
+739 EATNKEEAYTFH

-788 NSECQDGMVGSHT
+788 NSECQDGLVGGHSS
-801 DCPFQRR
+801 CPFQRR

-850 LKLLPGKWINIL
+850 LQLFPGKWINIL

-871 LDRNQDVLENL
+871 LDRNQDVVENL

-891 SFLGFLLLNHGCFKD
+891 SFLGFVLLNHGCIKD
-906 FWVFQFCLVIASCQY
+906 FWVFQFCLVIASCHY

-967 DLPVSTLYGVTIVC
+967 DLPISTLYGVTIVC
-981 HDALGFLRDLLVGFT
+981 HDALSFLRNLLVGIT

-1010 VNTFTIYLLEQ
+1010 INTFTIYLLEQ
-1021 IDMHFFGGTAATSLI
+1021 IDTHFLGGTAATSLLA
-1036 SAVYSIL
+1036 AVYSIL
-1043 RSLIALSLLYGFCF
+1043 RSVLALSLLYGFCF
-1057 GALKEPWD
+1057 GALREPWD

-1076 CGLLVVFSYHLSRQS
+1076 CGLLVVLSYHLSRQS
-1091 SDPTMIL
+1091 SDPL
-1098 SLVKS
+1098 VLVSLIRS
-1103 KIMPTLVESEEEE
+1103 KLMPALVESEEEE
-1116 EEEEEDIE
+1116 EDDTDI
-1124 SKDPLP
+1124 KDPLP

-1142 SDVVV
+1142 SDVIV

-1167 KPFVTIVLYALAGTV
+1167 KPFVTIVLYALAGTM

-1226 ERLYVGLLC
+1226 EQLYVGLLC

-1240 VFPAIVLSA
+1240 VYPAIILSA

-1275 GLKLLRSSFCDP
+1275 GLKLLRSNFCDP

-1296 TLVFFHFDCPHA
+1296 TLVFFHLDCPHA
-1308 SESFLLDFFIMSI
+1308 SESFLLDFFVMSI

-1371 LTTVF
+1371 LTTIF

-1428 SNLNSIFYEYLTRS
+1428 NNLNSIFYEYLTRS

-1447 CGDLMLGRWG
+1447 CGDLLLGRWG
-1457 NYSAGDCFILASD
+1457 NYGAGDCFILASD

-1527 HLLSCNAA
+1527 HMLSCNAA

-1587 VHSPKL
+1587 VLSPKL
-1593 STWLKDATVQESLL
+1593 STWLKDASIQEALQ

-1649 IQHCAGKMETPVD
+1649 IQYCAGKMETPAD
-1662 SDEDSPLVTLS
+1662 SDEDSPLVTLC

-1749 ENEEASI
+1749 ETEEASI
-1756 LYEAITNYRSSLVI
+1756 LYEAITNYRNSLVI

-1795 IDDGTDEYKIIMLYK
+1795 VDDGTDEYKIIMLYK

-1875 PLTTSY
+1875 PLTISY

-1887 LRSIGGGALSFDAIR
+1887 LRSIGGGALSLDAIR
-1902 SWLCSKWLR
+1902 TWLCSKWLR

-1925 MEDVDC
+1925 MDDVDC

-1940 NNRPSS
+1940 HNRPSS

-1961 THSRRHH
+1961 THSHRHH
-1968 NTARREYRSRSVQP
+1968 STGRREYRSRSVQP
-1982 QSQRPPVSSQSGPIL
+1982 QSQRAPVSSQSGPIL
-1997 ESGSNHGLVQ
+1997 DSGSTHGLVQ

-2035 ISSQLQAAQHQ
+2035 ISSHLQTAQHQ

-2072 VISGLSAAEGGNT
+2072 VISGLSAADGGNT

-2094 NIAMGPSHRSS
+2094 NITIGPSHRSS

-2112 SEPYESIDA
+2112 SERYESVDGTCSNTA
-2121 TYSNAAIPVKDSVQL
+2121 TGLKEVTQS
-2136 GDRSCSQGLDE
+2136 GDQVCSQGLDK
-2147 TQEDSASVSKAPEV
+2147 TQEDSASTSTAPEA
-2161 TDQKTV
+2161 TDQKAV

>member
-1 MVSQVVQTLR
+1 MGSQVVQTLR
-11 QGVWASVTGGWYH
+11 QGVWASLTGGWYH

-58 MALSIYCTSITVFFI
+58 MALSIYCSSITVFFI
-73 LIKLANYR
+73 LIKLANHR
-81 LHLMFDE
+81 LHVMFDE

-99 LSKAPEKKSNAS
+99 VSKAQENKSNAS
-111 DSCLPASIRKSS
+111 DSCMPARC
-123 TVPDSVAMTM
+123 VAFKGEALMCVFVCVF
-133 LARKRTSPV
+133 R
-142 IQVTVKQTETDP
+142 
-154 GLIGV
+154 
-159 DCWKSEEGKSVEGDN
+159 
-174 LYLGLTEIQMG
+174 
-185 QSESAAD
+185 
-192 ERPVEGSMH
+192 
-201 PSPSPDDLSSPNPDQ
+201 
-216 ATPLLQA
+216 QA
-223 QQRPPSRAEREDA
+223 Q
-236 MGTGKMDAEI
+236 M
-246 IENVALKEEMDIQRS
+246 
-261 TGTAREQERT
+261 
-271 TEEDSE
+271 
-277 QDRTTEKDS
+277 
-286 EQDRKEECEYKET
+286 
-299 ADRETADEGLPPS
+299 
-312 KGSED
+312 
-317 ESEEESEGQKE
+317 
-328 TPDANNNS
+328 
-336 LETSQDCQDD
+336 
-346 SIDIPECPAQIGLI
+346 
-360 DIGTGV
+360 
-366 ETVEETYCS
+366 
-375 DEIEVVLVD
+375 
-384 TSGPGPVSAHLV
+384 
-396 DSDTVK
+396 
-402 IIITMSCDAQT
+402 
-413 AAQLEENVKQS
+413 
-424 LLENAQAQKDAG
+424 DAG
-436 ECHIKIPVITFD
+436 ECHIKIPIITFD
-448 SPEKEK
+448 SPEEK
-454 QEVEEGEEAVG
+454 QGPEGGAQVIG
-465 SEDDLTPK
+465 SEDDAMAK
-473 QQQTASQSEEFHLCR
+473 QQQILSQSEV
-488 ETTTSESTTLECP
+488 STTLEGP
-501 DPDQEHLGLQLTDDS
+501 DPQQENPVTADRTASSL
-516 TPSQQLTNDNSSSGI
+516 LTNENSSSGI
-531 DVHSHHDDTDPL
+531 DVHSNPDDTEPL
-543 DPNVDSQGFLRL
+543 DANVDSQGLLRL
-555 PPALGRYGPGGRT
+555 PNTVGRCGPGGRI
-568 HIRGLS
+568 HARGLS

-587 SHNTNTMTSSK
+587 SHHTVCLIQTTMTSSK

-607 IPNETNFL
+607 IPNESNFL

-621 GSLSTRGG
+621 GFLSTRGG
-629 GASTQEDEGPEH
+629 RTSMQE
-641 KEHMGAAEEGE
+641 EEE
-652 SWHEENLSMTSR
+652 
-664 QDETIT
+664 
-670 ETNTDN
+670 
-676 KPERPKP
+676 PKK
-683 PTSLL
+683 
-688 TNTLQAIPPTHIP
+688 
-701 IVSPDSPQTDREKDP
+701 KDP

-739 EATNKEDAYTFH
+739 EATNKEEAYTFH
-751 TVHRD
+751 TISPKKTPLHPNGSSPLHKTLPFSKHIIGFLVFFIFMQLFLTT
-756 RPRKLYAER
+756 KLSASNPNSGI
-765 ALNLPLGA
+765 NLF
-773 ELITGNMCDLLSTSS
+773 S
-788 NSECQDGMVGSHT
+788 VY
-801 DCPFQRR
+801 
-808 IIPAHR
+808 
-814 LRPRRTHPEIFQEE
+814 QEE

-838 TQEKPTRKIYYK
+838 TQEKPSRKIYYK
-850 LKLLPGKWINIL
+850 LRLFPGKWINIL

-871 LDRNQDVLENL
+871 LDRNQDFLENL
-882 VAVFMAFLV
+882 VAIFMAFLV
-891 SFLGFLLLNHGCFKD
+891 SFLGFVLLNHGCFKD

-921 SLLKSVQP
+921 SLLKVRHSK
-929 DAASPTHGHNQLVA
+929 GHNQLVA

-952 FCALIWLLEQLLRRK
+952 ICTLIWLLEQLLRKK
-967 DLPVSTLYGVTIVC
+967 DLPVSNLYGVTFVC
-981 HDALGFLRDLLVGFT
+981 YDILHFLRDLLVGFT
-996 YCFPITFLVGLFPQ
+996 YCFPLTFLVGLFPQ
-1010 VNTFTIYLLEQ
+1010 INTFTIYMLEQ

-1076 CGLLVVFSYHLSRQS
+1076 CGLLVVLSYHLSRQS
-1091 SDPTMIL
+1091 SDPTVLL
-1098 SLVKS
+1098 SLIKS
-1103 KIMPTLVESEEEE
+1103 KMMPALVEG
-1116 EEEEEDIE
+1116 EEEDDAVI
-1124 SKDPLP
+1124 KDPLP
-1130 EKLQNSMKEILL
+1130 EKLQNSMRDILL
-1142 SDVVV
+1142 TVNFCLACLFSLFIW
-1147 CSVAYILTFAITA
+1147 CILCMQ
-1160 STVFLSL
+1160 
-1167 KPFVTIVLYALAGTV
+1167 PFVTIVLYALAGTV

-1212 HQFEPREDAVLMWF
+1212 DQFEPREDAELMWF

-1235 FEKYV
+1235 FEKYLV
-1240 VFPAIVLSA
+1240 YPAIVLSA
-1249 LTNDGFALS
+1249 LTNDSFALS

-1296 TLVFFHFDCPHA
+1296 TLVFFHFDCPRS

-1428 SNLNSIFYEYLTRS
+1428 NNLNSIFYEYLTRS

-1505 EAITEGVEEDDACC
+1505 EAITEGVEEDDGCC

-1527 HLLSCNAA
+1527 HMLSCNAA
-1535 FNLRWLAWEVTAT
+1535 FNLRWLAWEVMTT

-1593 STWLKDATVQESLL
+1593 TTWLQDAIFQEALQ

-1649 IQHCAGKMETPVD
+1649 IQYCAGKMETQPVD

-1749 ENEEASI
+1749 ETEEASI

-1881 AGTHRT
+1881 SGTHRT
-1887 LRSIGGGALSFDAIR
+1887 LRSISGGALSLDAIR
-1902 SWLCSKWLR
+1902 SWLCSKW

-1931 GAGGSSSLS
+1931 AAGGSSSLS

-1946 VTSNSLSLYQHRART
+1946 VTSNSLSMYQQRART
-1961 THSRRHH
+1961 S
-1968 NTARREYRSRSVQP
+1968 REYRSRSVQP
-1982 QSQRPPVSSQSGPIL
+1982 QSQRPPVTSQSGPIL
-1997 ESGSNHGLVQ
+1997 ESGSANGLVQ

-2027 PRLSGAGG
+2027 LSKFMLANKHN
-2035 ISSQLQAAQHQ
+2035 SSLF
-2046 QRSSQVSSSSS
+2046 VSSSSS

-2105 SRATQWT
+2105 SRATQVRHKST
-2112 SEPYESIDA
+2112 SIY
-2121 TYSNAAIPVKDSVQL
+2121 
-2136 GDRSCSQGLDE
+2136 GDRKIWFWSNMCKTARISPYLCF
-2147 TQEDSASVSKAPEV
+2147 SVDIRPLRE
-2161 TDQKTV
+2161 

>member
-1 MVSQVVQTLR
+1 MGSQVVQTLR
-11 QGVWASVTGGWYH
+11 QGVWASLTGGWYH

-58 MALSIYCTSITVFFI
+58 MALSIYCSSITVFFV

-81 LHLMFDE
+81 LHLMFNE

-99 LSKAPEKKSNAS
+99 LSKAQEKKSNAS
-111 DSCLPASIRKSS
+111 DSCLPPSIS
-123 TVPDSVAMTM
+123 
-133 LARKRTSPV
+133 KR
-142 IQVTVKQTETDP
+142 
-154 GLIGV
+154 
-159 DCWKSEEGKSVEGDN
+159 
-174 LYLGLTEIQMG
+174 GLTRVPAPAPN
-185 QSESAAD
+185 S
-192 ERPVEGSMH
+192 GSLRTWWEDSH
-201 PSPSPDDLSSPNPDQ
+201 P
-216 ATPLLQA
+216 
-223 QQRPPSRAEREDA
+223 RAEHGQRERCSSAFRPLTQHRMLID
-236 MGTGKMDAEI
+236 
-246 IENVALKEEMDIQRS
+246 
-261 TGTAREQERT
+261 
-271 TEEDSE
+271 
-277 QDRTTEKDS
+277 
-286 EQDRKEECEYKET
+286 
-299 ADRETADEGLPPS
+299 LPPLYFCVHFGNDRP
-312 KGSED
+312 K
-317 ESEEESEGQKE
+317 
-328 TPDANNNS
+328 NS
-336 LETSQDCQDD
+336 QIFLIVCQ
-346 SIDIPECPAQIGLI
+346 A
-360 DIGTGV
+360 
-366 ETVEETYCS
+366 
-375 DEIEVVLVD
+375 
-384 TSGPGPVSAHLV
+384 
-396 DSDTVK
+396 
-402 IIITMSCDAQT
+402 
-413 AAQLEENVKQS
+413 
-424 LLENAQAQKDAG
+424 
-436 ECHIKIPVITFD
+436 
-448 SPEKEK
+448 
-454 QEVEEGEEAVG
+454 
-465 SEDDLTPK
+465 
-473 QQQTASQSEEFHLCR
+473 
-488 ETTTSESTTLECP
+488 
-501 DPDQEHLGLQLTDDS
+501 
-516 TPSQQLTNDNSSSGI
+516 
-531 DVHSHHDDTDPL
+531 
-543 DPNVDSQGFLRL
+543 
-555 PPALGRYGPGGRT
+555 
-568 HIRGLS
+568 
-574 MDSGKDAVLLSDR
+574 
-587 SHNTNTMTSSK
+587 TMTSSK

-607 IPNETNFL
+607 IPNESNFL

-629 GASTQEDEGPEH
+629 GGSTQE
-641 KEHMGAAEEGE
+641 EE
-652 SWHEENLSMTSR
+652 
-664 QDETIT
+664 
-670 ETNTDN
+670 
-676 KPERPKP
+676 KPERKEEVECK
-683 PTSLL
+683 LL
-688 TNTLQAIPPTHIP
+688 MP
-701 IVSPDSPQTDREKDP
+701 V
-716 DYDSLPSQTSQSES
+716 
-730 SMLQVICRP
+730 C
-739 EATNKEDAYTFH
+739 
-751 TVHRD
+751 
-756 RPRKLYAER
+756 
-765 ALNLPLGA
+765 
-773 ELITGNMCDLLSTSS
+773 MCV
-788 NSECQDGMVGSHT
+788 CM
-801 DCPFQRR
+801 C
-808 IIPAHR
+808 
-814 LRPRRTHPEIFQEE
+814 QEE
-828 DSLDESSETS
+828 DSLDDSSETS
-838 TQEKPTRKIYYK
+838 TQEKPARKIYYK
-850 LKLLPGKWINIL
+850 LKLFPGKWINIL

-891 SFLGFLLLNHGCFKD
+891 SFLGFVLLNHGCFKD
-906 FWVFQFCLVIASCQY
+906 FWIFQFCLVIASCHY
-921 SLLKSVQP
+921 SLLKVKKSSVQ
-929 DAASPTHGHNQLVA
+929 DKDTGHNQLVA

-952 FCALIWLLEQLLRRK
+952 FCALIWVLEQLLRRK
-967 DLPVSTLYGVTIVC
+967 DLPVSSLYGVTIVC
-981 HDALGFLRDLLVGFT
+981 YDVLRFLRDLLVGFT

-1010 VNTFTIYLLEQ
+1010 INTFTIYLLEQ

-1043 RSLIALSLLYGFCF
+1043 RSLVALSLLYGFCF

-1076 CGLLVVFSYHLSRQS
+1076 CGLLVVLSYHLSRQS
-1091 SDPTMIL
+1091 SDPSVLL
-1098 SLVKS
+1098 SLIKS
-1103 KIMPTLVESEEEE
+1103 KIMPALVETV
-1116 EEEEEDIE
+1116 
-1124 SKDPLP
+1124 PHFCA
-1130 EKLQNSMKEILL
+1130 LQKEILL
-1142 SDVVV
+1142 SDIIV

-1212 HQFEPREDAVLMWF
+1212 YQFEPREDAVLMWF

-1240 VFPAIVLSA
+1240 VYPAIVLSA

-1275 GLKLLRSSFCDP
+1275 GLKLLRSSFCNP

-1296 TLVFFHFDCPHA
+1296 TLVFFHFDCPRA

-1428 SNLNSIFYEYLTRS
+1428 NNLNSIFYEYLTRS

-1527 HLLSCNAA
+1527 HMLSCNAA
-1535 FNLRWLAWEVTAT
+1535 FNLRWLAWEVMAT

-1593 STWLKDATVQESLL
+1593 STWLKDATIQEALQY
-1607 SYTKW
+1607 YTKW

-1711 IATKDEWVFA
+1711 IATKDEWVFT

-1749 ENEEASI
+1749 ETEEASI
-1756 LYEAITNYRSSLVI
+1756 LYEAITNYRSNLVI

-1834 ELVFLRNRNPERGS
+1834 ELIFLRNRNPERGS

-1881 AGTHRT
+1881 AGTHGT
-1887 LRSIGGGALSFDAIR
+1887 LRGIGGGALSLDAIR

-1911 VRKDNLTSCNSGVN
+1911 VRKDNLTSCNSGMN

-1940 NNRPSS
+1940 HNRPSS
-1946 VTSNSLSLYQHRART
+1946 VTSNSLSQHRART
-1961 THSRRHH
+1961 AHSHRHR
-1968 NTARREYRSRSVQP
+1968 NAARREYRSRSVQP

-1997 ESGSNHGLVQ
+1997 DSGSNNGIVQ

-2027 PRLSGAGG
+2027 YAHIVKTSGSA
-2035 ISSQLQAAQHQ
+2035 
-2046 QRSSQVSSSSS
+2046 VSSSSS

-2094 NIAMGPSHRSS
+2094 NIAIGPSHRSS
-2105 SRATQWT
+2105 SRATQRR
-2112 SEPYESIDA
+2112 SPCHPV
-2121 TYSNAAIPVKDSVQL
+2121 NAPPLSLLQL
-2136 GDRSCSQGLDE
+2136 SRE
-2147 TQEDSASVSKAPEV
+2147 TTPCCHN
-2161 TDQKTV
+2161 

>member
-88 GEAVVRSSLSD
+88 GEAVVRSSVSD
-99 LSKAPEKKSNAS
+99 L
-111 DSCLPASIRKSS
+111 
-123 TVPDSVAMTM
+123 T
-133 LARKRTSPV
+133 KR
-142 IQVTVKQTETDP
+142 
-154 GLIGV
+154 L
-159 DCWKSEEGKSVEGDN
+159 VEG
-174 LYLGLTEIQMG
+174 GLN
-185 QSESAAD
+185 
-192 ERPVEGSMH
+192 

-216 ATPLLQA
+216 AAPLLQA
-223 QQRPPSRAEREDA
+223 QQRTPSRAEREERRPGSA
-236 MGTGKMDAEI
+236 SGTGKMDVEI
-246 IENVALKEEMDIQRS
+246 IETVAVKEGVDIQS
-261 TGTAREQERT
+261 SLTDREQSELERT
-271 TEEDSE
+271 TEKEPDRIEDWE
-277 QDRTTEKDS
+277 EKDG
-286 EQDRKEECEYKET
+286 

-312 KGSED
+312 KGSGD
-317 ESEEESEGQKE
+317 ESEEENEGRKE
-328 TPDANNNS
+328 PPDANNNS
-336 LETSQDCQDD
+336 LGTPQDHQFDF
-346 SIDIPECPAQIGLI
+346 ID
-360 DIGTGV
+360 T
-366 ETVEETYCS
+366 
-375 DEIEVVLVD
+375 
-384 TSGPGPVSAHLV
+384 
-396 DSDTVK
+396 
-402 IIITMSCDAQT
+402 
-413 AAQLEENVKQS
+413 
-424 LLENAQAQKDAG
+424 
-436 ECHIKIPVITFD
+436 
-448 SPEKEK
+448 
-454 QEVEEGEEAVG
+454 
-465 SEDDLTPK
+465 
-473 QQQTASQSEEFHLCR
+473 
-488 ETTTSESTTLECP
+488 
-501 DPDQEHLGLQLTDDS
+501 
-516 TPSQQLTNDNSSSGI
+516 
-531 DVHSHHDDTDPL
+531 
-543 DPNVDSQGFLRL
+543 
-555 PPALGRYGPGGRT
+555 
-568 HIRGLS
+568 
-574 MDSGKDAVLLSDR
+574 
-587 SHNTNTMTSSK
+587 
-598 SDLEAKEGQ
+598 
-607 IPNETNFL
+607 
-615 EFVSLL
+615 
-621 GSLSTRGG
+621 
-629 GASTQEDEGPEH
+629 
-641 KEHMGAAEEGE
+641 
-652 SWHEENLSMTSR
+652 
-664 QDETIT
+664 
-670 ETNTDN
+670 
-676 KPERPKP
+676 
-683 PTSLL
+683 
-688 TNTLQAIPPTHIP
+688 
-701 IVSPDSPQTDREKDP
+701 PDSPA
-716 DYDSLPSQTSQSES
+716 
-730 SMLQVICRP
+730 QVGFLGVSFHIFGRSKFEEYVNRKSCR
-739 EATNKEDAYTFH
+739 
-751 TVHRD
+751 
-756 RPRKLYAER
+756 
-765 ALNLPLGA
+765 
-773 ELITGNMCDLLSTSS
+773 
-788 NSECQDGMVGSHT
+788 SH
-801 DCPFQRR
+801 CIVIVF
-808 IIPAHR
+808 
-814 LRPRRTHPEIFQEE
+814 EE

-850 LKLLPGKWINIL
+850 LKLFPGKVINLL

-871 LDRNQDVLENL
+871 LDRNQEVVENL

-891 SFLGFLLLNHGCFKD
+891 SFLGFVLLNHGCFKD

-921 SLLKSVQP
+921 SLLKVRNIQHLWSK
-929 DAASPTHGHNQLVA
+929 GHNQLVA

-952 FCALIWLLEQLLRRK
+952 FCALIWMLEQLLRRK
-967 DLPVSTLYGVTIVC
+967 DLPVSTLDTQFAITTFFC
-981 HDALGFLRDLLVGFT
+981 LIHKTGFT

-1010 VNTFTIYLLEQ
+1010 INTFTIYLLEQ
-1021 IDMHFFGGTAATSLI
+1021 IDMHLFGGTAATSLV
-1036 SAVYSIL
+1036 SAVYGIL
-1043 RSLIALSLLYGFCF
+1043 RSLIALALLYGFCF

-1091 SDPTMIL
+1091 SDP
-1098 SLVKS
+1098 S
-1103 KIMPTLVESEEEE
+1103 
-1116 EEEEEDIE
+1116 
-1124 SKDPLP
+1124 
-1130 EKLQNSMKEILL
+1130 KEILL

-1240 VFPAIVLSA
+1240 VYPAIVLSA

-1258 HRKKLGIHCDVL
+1258 HRKNCDVL

-1296 TLVFFHFDCPHA
+1296 TLVFFHFDCPHF
-1308 SESFLLDFFIMSI
+1308 SESFLLDFFVMSI

-1527 HLLSCNAA
+1527 HMLSCNAA
-1535 FNLRWLAWEVTAT
+1535 FNLRWLAWEVMAT

-1587 VHSPKL
+1587 IHSPKL
-1593 STWLKDATVQESLL
+1593 CTWLKDAAVQEALQ

-1649 IQHCAGKMETPVD
+1649 IQHCAGKMETTVD

-1749 ENEEASI
+1749 ETEEASI

-1780 AVLSSRDTLLTLRHM
+1780 AVLSSRDTLLTMRHM

-1887 LRSIGGGALSFDAIR
+1887 LRSIGGGALSLDAIR

-1911 VRKDNLTSCNSGVN
+1911 SVSNQHHFAYLKSVSFPPQAPPSLKLPLLMCSSRNSHHMLKSLFKCNSVSWVKRQ
-1925 MEDVDC
+1925 M
-1931 GAGGSSSLS
+1931 GG
-1940 NNRPSS
+1940 RPKALTPS
-1946 VTSNSLSLYQHRART
+1946 
-1961 THSRRHH
+1961 
-1968 NTARREYRSRSVQP
+1968 
-1982 QSQRPPVSSQSGPIL
+1982 
-1997 ESGSNHGLVQ
+1997 
-2007 RLSNSQLSF
+2007 
-2016 NTSIASIFSQV
+2016 
-2027 PRLSGAGG
+2027 
-2035 ISSQLQAAQHQ
+2035 
-2046 QRSSQVSSSSS
+2046 
-2057 TLSLLFGKRSFSSGL
+2057 SLLFIIPTLFYTL
-2072 VISGLSAAEGGNT
+2072 PSA
-2085 TDTQSSSSV
+2085 
-2094 NIAMGPSHRSS
+2094 
-2105 SRATQWT
+2105 
-2112 SEPYESIDA
+2112 
-2121 TYSNAAIPVKDSVQL
+2121 
-2136 GDRSCSQGLDE
+2136 
-2147 TQEDSASVSKAPEV
+2147 
-2161 TDQKTV
+2161 

>member
-1 MVSQVVQTLR
+1 MGSQVVQTLR
-11 QGVWASVTGGWYH
+11 QGVWASLTGGWYH

-31 NNSCH
+31 NNLCH

-58 MALSIYCTSITVFFI
+58 MALSIYCSSVTVFFI
-73 LIKLANYR
+73 LIKMANYR
-81 LHLMFDE
+81 LHVMFDE
-88 GEAVVRSSLSD
+88 GEAVVRNSLSD
-99 LSKAPEKKSNAS
+99 LSKAQDKKSNAS
-111 DSCLPASIRKSS
+111 DACSTGIRKSS
-123 TVPDSVAMTM
+123 TVPDSVPMSM
-133 LARKRTSPV
+133 LGRKRTSPV

-159 DCWKSEEGKSVEGDN
+159 EGLKSDEMRAVEGES
-174 LYLGLTEIQMG
+174 LSTAEQRPLAVGLQLSPE
-185 QSESAAD
+185 
-192 ERPVEGSMH
+192 
-201 PSPSPDDLSSPNPDQ
+201 PSPEDLSSPNPDQ
-216 ATPLLQA
+216 AAPLLQA
-223 QQRPPSRAEREDA
+223 QQRTPSKAEREEVCPESSS
-236 MGTGKMDAEI
+236 GNT
-246 IENVALKEEMDIQRS
+246 KEEAETIETTVKKEEESESSHSKLSRTEKQNSPDS
-261 TGTAREQERT
+261 EKSDQERDC
-271 TEEDSE
+271 DS
-277 QDRTTEKDS
+277 KDAS
-286 EQDRKEECEYKET
+286 DP
-299 ADRETADEGLPPS
+299 ETADEGLPPS
-312 KGSED
+312 KGSGD
-317 ESEEESEGQKE
+317 ESEEENQVQKE
-328 TPDANNNS
+328 SSDANNNS
-336 LETSQDCQDD
+336 VLSSQHDEDEFV
-346 SIDIPECPAQIGLI
+346 DIPELPLQSE
-360 DIGTGV
+360 D
-366 ETVEETYCS
+366 VEEAFCS
-375 DEIEVVLVD
+375 DEIEVVLID
-384 TSGPGPVSAHLV
+384 NSRPGPVSSQMC

-402 IIITMSCDAQT
+402 IIITMSCDPQT
-413 AAQLEENVKQS
+413 AAQLEESVKQS
-424 LLENAQAQKDAG
+424 LLENAQAQMESG
-436 ECHIKIPVITFD
+436 ECSITIPVITFD
-448 SPEKEK
+448 CPDEEQQDAQGGEAEK
-454 QEVEEGEEAVG
+454 Q
-465 SEDDLTPK
+465 SEDDDTPK
-473 QQQTASQSEEFHLCR
+473 QQISPIEEFHLCR
-488 ETTTSESTTLECP
+488 ETSSDSPTVECP
-501 DPDQEHLGLQLTDDS
+501 EAELDNTGLQLTS
-516 TPSQQLTNDNSSSGI
+516 ESMPSPQITNDNSSSGI
-531 DVHSHHDDTDPL
+531 DVSSHPDDTDPL
-543 DPNVDSQGFLRL
+543 EFKTDTCGFLRI

-587 SHNTNTMTSSK
+587 YSSTTMTSSK

-607 IPNETNFL
+607 LPNESNFL
-615 EFVSLL
+615 EFVSLI
-621 GSLSTRGG
+621 GSLNTRVG
-629 GASTQEDEGPEH
+629 GASSQEKDSSADK
-641 KEHMGAAEEGE
+641 KEEADAED
-652 SWHEENLSMTSR
+652 NLSTTSPP
-664 QDETIT
+664 EEVT
-670 ETNTDN
+670 ETSANIN
-676 KPERPKP
+676 PERPHP
-683 PTSLL
+683 PSSLP
-688 TNTLQAIPPTHIP
+688 TRQAVPPTHIP
-701 IVSPDSPQTDREKDP
+701 IVSPDSPQTEKDP

-739 EATNKEDAYTFH
+739 EATNKEEAYTFH

-788 NSECQDGMVGSHT
+788 NSECQDGLIGHS

-828 DSLDESSETS
+828 DSLDESSEAS
-838 TQEKPTRKIYYK
+838 TQEKPKQKIYYK
-850 LKLLPGKWINIL
+850 LRLFPGKWINIL
-862 YDRLTLLAL
+862 YDRLTLMAL

-891 SFLGFLLLNHGCFKD
+891 SFLGFVLLNHGCFKD
-906 FWVFQFCLVIASCQY
+906 FWVFQFCLVIASCHY

-952 FCALIWLLEQLLRRK
+952 FCALIWVLEKLLIIK
-967 DLPVSTLYGVTIVC
+967 DLPSSNLYGVTIVC
-981 HDALGFLRDLLVGFT
+981 HDALSFIRDMLVGFT

-1010 VNTFTIYLLEQ
+1010 INTFTIYVLEQ

-1043 RSLIALSLLYGFCF
+1043 RSLIALFLLYGFCF

-1065 EQHTPALFSGF
+1065 EQHTPALFSSF

-1091 SDPTMIL
+1091 SDPTVLM

-1103 KIMPTLVESEEEE
+1103 KLMPSLVANEED
-1116 EEEEEDIE
+1116 EEEEDEENTDI
-1124 SKDPLP
+1124 KDPLP

-1142 SDVVV
+1142 SDLVV
-1147 CSVAYILTFAITA
+1147 CSVAYILTFAITT

-1212 HQFEPREDAVLMWF
+1212 YQFEPREDAVLMWF

-1240 VFPAIVLSA
+1240 VYPAIILSA

-1258 HRKKLGIHCDVL
+1258 QHKKLGIHCDVL

-1287 SFQFLTLLF
+1287 SFHFLTLLF

-1371 LTTVF
+1371 ITTVF

-1428 SNLNSIFYEYLTRS
+1428 NNLNSIFYEYLTRS

-1447 CGDLMLGRWG
+1447 CGDLLLGRWG
-1457 NYSAGDCFILASD
+1457 NVCAGDCFILASD

-1505 EAITEGVEEDDACC
+1505 EAITEGVEEDDGCC

-1527 HLLSCNAA
+1527 HMLSCNAA
-1535 FNLRWLAWEVTAT
+1535 FNLRWLAWEVMAT

-1562 ATMLQVYDLRKLLI
+1562 ATMLQVYDLRKLLV

-1593 STWLKDATVQESLL
+1593 PTWLKDEPIQEALQ

-1649 IQHCAGKMETPVD
+1649 IQYCAGKMETPVEC
-1662 SDEDSPLVTLS
+1662 DEDSPLVTLS

-1711 IATKDEWVFA
+1711 IGTKDEWVFA

-1749 ENEEASI
+1749 ETEEASI

-1780 AVLSSRDTLLTLRHM
+1780 AVLSSRETLLTLRHM

-1875 PLTTSY
+1875 PLTTSF
-1881 AGTHRT
+1881 AGTHKT
-1887 LRSIGGGALSFDAIR
+1887 LRSIGGGALSLDAIR
-1902 SWLCSKWLR
+1902 TWFCSKWLR

-1931 GAGGSSSLS
+1931 GAGGSMSLS
-1940 NNRPSS
+1940 HNRPSS
-1946 VTSNSLSLYQHRART
+1946 VTSNSLSLYQNRARSS
-1961 THSRRHH
+1961 HSRRHH
-1968 NTARREYRSRSVQP
+1968 NSGRREYRSRSVQP
-1982 QSQRPPVSSQSGPIL
+1982 QSQRPPVTSQSGPIL
-1997 ESGSNHGLVQ
+1997 DTGSTHGVVQ

-2027 PRLSGAGG
+2027 PRLSGAAG
-2035 ISSQLQAAQHQ
+2035 ISSQLQAAQQQ

-2094 NIAMGPSHRSS
+2094 NIALTGPSHRSS

-2112 SEPYESIDA
+2112 SEAYESIDA
-2121 TYSNAAIPVKDSVQL
+2121 SSSNTAVCVKGATQSDDQ
-2136 GDRSCSQGLDE
+2136 DEAQGLDK
-2147 TQEDSASVSKAPEV
+2147 TQEESESASTAPEPK
-2161 TDQKTV
+2161 DQKTD

>member
-88 GEAVVRSSLSD
+88 GEAVVRSSVSD
-99 LSKAPEKKSNAS
+99 LTKAPEKKSNAS
-111 DSCLPASIRKSS
+111 DSCLP
-123 TVPDSVAMTM
+123 
-133 LARKRTSPV
+133 
-142 IQVTVKQTETDP
+142 
-154 GLIGV
+154 
-159 DCWKSEEGKSVEGDN
+159 
-174 LYLGLTEIQMG
+174 
-185 QSESAAD
+185 
-192 ERPVEGSMH
+192 
-201 PSPSPDDLSSPNPDQ
+201 
-216 ATPLLQA
+216 
-223 QQRPPSRAEREDA
+223 
-236 MGTGKMDAEI
+236 
-246 IENVALKEEMDIQRS
+246 
-261 TGTAREQERT
+261 
-271 TEEDSE
+271 
-277 QDRTTEKDS
+277 
-286 EQDRKEECEYKET
+286 
-299 ADRETADEGLPPS
+299 
-312 KGSED
+312 
-317 ESEEESEGQKE
+317 
-328 TPDANNNS
+328 
-336 LETSQDCQDD
+336 
-346 SIDIPECPAQIGLI
+346 
-360 DIGTGV
+360 
-366 ETVEETYCS
+366 
-375 DEIEVVLVD
+375 
-384 TSGPGPVSAHLV
+384 
-396 DSDTVK
+396 
-402 IIITMSCDAQT
+402 
-413 AAQLEENVKQS
+413 
-424 LLENAQAQKDAG
+424 
-436 ECHIKIPVITFD
+436 
-448 SPEKEK
+448 
-454 QEVEEGEEAVG
+454 
-465 SEDDLTPK
+465 
-473 QQQTASQSEEFHLCR
+473 
-488 ETTTSESTTLECP
+488 
-501 DPDQEHLGLQLTDDS
+501 
-516 TPSQQLTNDNSSSGI
+516 
-531 DVHSHHDDTDPL
+531 
-543 DPNVDSQGFLRL
+543 
-555 PPALGRYGPGGRT
+555 
-568 HIRGLS
+568 
-574 MDSGKDAVLLSDR
+574 
-587 SHNTNTMTSSK
+587 
-598 SDLEAKEGQ
+598 
-607 IPNETNFL
+607 
-615 EFVSLL
+615 
-621 GSLSTRGG
+621 
-629 GASTQEDEGPEH
+629 
-641 KEHMGAAEEGE
+641 
-652 SWHEENLSMTSR
+652 
-664 QDETIT
+664 
-670 ETNTDN
+670 
-676 KPERPKP
+676 
-683 PTSLL
+683 
-688 TNTLQAIPPTHIP
+688 
-701 IVSPDSPQTDREKDP
+701 
-716 DYDSLPSQTSQSES
+716 
-730 SMLQVICRP
+730 
-739 EATNKEDAYTFH
+739 
-751 TVHRD
+751 
-756 RPRKLYAER
+756 
-765 ALNLPLGA
+765 
-773 ELITGNMCDLLSTSS
+773 
-788 NSECQDGMVGSHT
+788 
-801 DCPFQRR
+801 
-808 IIPAHR
+808 
-814 LRPRRTHPEIFQEE
+814 EE

-850 LKLLPGKWINIL
+850 LKLFPGKVINLL

-871 LDRNQDVLENL
+871 LDRNQEVVENL

-891 SFLGFLLLNHGCFKD
+891 SFLGFVLLNHGCFKD

-921 SLLKSVQP
+921 SLLKVRNIQHLWSK
-929 DAASPTHGHNQLVA
+929 GHNQLVA

-952 FCALIWLLEQLLRRK
+952 FCALIWMLEQLLRRK
-967 DLPVSTLYGVTIVC
+967 DLPVSTLDTQFAITTFFC
-981 HDALGFLRDLLVGFT
+981 LIHKTGFT

-1010 VNTFTIYLLEQ
+1010 INTFTIYLLEQ
-1021 IDMHFFGGTAATSLI
+1021 IDMHLFGGTAATSLV
-1036 SAVYSIL
+1036 SAVYGIL
-1043 RSLIALSLLYGFCF
+1043 RSLIALALLYGFCF

-1091 SDPTMIL
+1091 SDP
-1098 SLVKS
+1098 S
-1103 KIMPTLVESEEEE
+1103 
-1116 EEEEEDIE
+1116 
-1124 SKDPLP
+1124 
-1130 EKLQNSMKEILL
+1130 KEILL

-1240 VFPAIVLSA
+1240 VYPAIVLSA

-1296 TLVFFHFDCPHA
+1296 TLVFFHFDCPHF
-1308 SESFLLDFFIMSI
+1308 SESFLLDFFVMSI

-1527 HLLSCNAA
+1527 HMLSCNAA
-1535 FNLRWLAWEVTAT
+1535 FNLRWLAWEVMAT

-1587 VHSPKL
+1587 IHSPKL
-1593 STWLKDATVQESLL
+1593 CTWLKDAAVQEALQ

-1649 IQHCAGKMETPVD
+1649 IQHCAGKMETTVD

-1749 ENEEASI
+1749 ETEEASI

-1780 AVLSSRDTLLTLRHM
+1780 AVLSSRDTLLTMRHM

-1887 LRSIGGGALSFDAIR
+1887 LRSIGGGALSLDAIR

-1911 VRKDNLTSCNSGVN
+1911 SVSNQHHFAYLKSVSFPPQAPPSLKLPLLMCSSRNSHHMLKSLFKCNSVSWVKRQ
-1925 MEDVDC
+1925 M
-1931 GAGGSSSLS
+1931 GG
-1940 NNRPSS
+1940 RPKALTPS
-1946 VTSNSLSLYQHRART
+1946 
-1961 THSRRHH
+1961 
-1968 NTARREYRSRSVQP
+1968 
-1982 QSQRPPVSSQSGPIL
+1982 
-1997 ESGSNHGLVQ
+1997 
-2007 RLSNSQLSF
+2007 
-2016 NTSIASIFSQV
+2016 
-2027 PRLSGAGG
+2027 
-2035 ISSQLQAAQHQ
+2035 
-2046 QRSSQVSSSSS
+2046 
-2057 TLSLLFGKRSFSSGL
+2057 SLLFIIPTLFYTL
-2072 VISGLSAAEGGNT
+2072 PSA
-2085 TDTQSSSSV
+2085 
-2094 NIAMGPSHRSS
+2094 
-2105 SRATQWT
+2105 
-2112 SEPYESIDA
+2112 
-2121 TYSNAAIPVKDSVQL
+2121 
-2136 GDRSCSQGLDE
+2136 
-2147 TQEDSASVSKAPEV
+2147 
-2161 TDQKTV
+2161 

>member
-1 MVSQVVQTLR
+1 MQLVQG
-11 QGVWASVTGGWYH
+11 QCESA
-24 DPDQNKF
+24 
-31 NNSCH
+31 
-36 LYLWIFLLMLPL
+36 
-48 SLHLALPPTT
+48 A
-58 MALSIYCTSITVFFI
+58 
-73 LIKLANYR
+73 
-81 LHLMFDE
+81 
-88 GEAVVRSSLSD
+88 
-99 LSKAPEKKSNAS
+99 
-111 DSCLPASIRKSS
+111 
-123 TVPDSVAMTM
+123 
-133 LARKRTSPV
+133 
-142 IQVTVKQTETDP
+142 
-154 GLIGV
+154 
-159 DCWKSEEGKSVEGDN
+159 EEKSVEGV
-174 LYLGLTEIQMG
+174 LHSSPQ
-185 QSESAAD
+185 
-192 ERPVEGSMH
+192 
-201 PSPSPDDLSSPNPDQ
+201 PSPDDLSSPNPDQ
-216 ATPLLQA
+216 AAPLLQA
-223 QQRPPSRAEREDA
+223 QQRSPSRAEKEDIQQVSTI
-236 MGTGKMDAEI
+236 GTGNMHTEI
-246 IENVALKEEMDIQRS
+246 IETGAIKEGIDMES
-261 TGTAREQERT
+261 SLPGTDRDRERIA
-271 TEEDSE
+271 
-277 QDRTTEKDS
+277 EKDS
-286 EQDRKEECEYKET
+286 EDNRREEKDCKNKDT
-299 ADRETADEGLPPS
+299 AGMETADEGLPPS

-317 ESEEESEGQKE
+317 VSEEERGGQKE
-328 TPDANNNS
+328 PPDANVNPID
-336 LETSQDCQDD
+336 TPQDCQEDF
-346 SIDIPECPAQIGLI
+346 IYIPESPAQAEALQ
-360 DIGTGV
+360 
-366 ETVEETYCS
+366 ETYCS
-375 DEIEVVLVD
+375 DEIEVLVD
-384 TSGPGPVSAHLV
+384 NSASARLD

-402 IIITMSCDAQT
+402 IVITMSCDPQT
-413 AAQLEENVKQS
+413 AAQLEESVKQS
-424 LLENAQAQKDAG
+424 LLENVQASINQTPNYKIGAQKDAG

-448 SPEKEK
+448 SPEEEK
-454 QEVEEGEEAVG
+454 QEVDDGEETAG
-465 SEDDLTPK
+465 SEDNPTLK
-473 QQQTASQSEEFHLCR
+473 QKMGTSQSEEFHLCR
-488 ETTTSESTTLECP
+488 ETVSSESATQECP
-501 DPDQEHLGLQLTDDS
+501 DPEQENLFLQNTNDS
-516 TPSQQLTNDNSSSGI
+516 TLSPQLTNDNSSSGI
-531 DVHSHHDDTDPL
+531 DVHSHPDDTDPL

-587 SHNTNTMTSSK
+587 SHNTTTMTTSK

-607 IPNETNFL
+607 IPNESNFL

-629 GASTQEDEGPEH
+629 GTSTQEEVVPEQK
-641 KEHMGAAEEGE
+641 KEVGAAEE
-652 SWHEENLSMTSR
+652 ENQSLTSR
-664 QDETIT
+664 PNETIR

-676 KPERPKP
+676 KPERLKP

-688 TNTLQAIPPTHIP
+688 TDTLQTIPPTHIP

-751 TVHRD
+751 TVHMICSPLLPTPSVRMV
-756 RPRKLYAER
+756 RLVVTLTIRFSG
-765 ALNLPLGA
+765 ALSLHTGFGHGGHTLRSFSCIHVGINHLCLG
-773 ELITGNMCDLLSTSS
+773 
-788 NSECQDGMVGSHT
+788 H
-801 DCPFQRR
+801 
-808 IIPAHR
+808 
-814 LRPRRTHPEIFQEE
+814 QEE

-838 TQEKPTRKIYYK
+838 TQEKPSRKIYYK
-850 LKLLPGKWINIL
+850 LTFFPGRWINIL

-871 LDRNQDVLENL
+871 LDRNKDVLENL

-952 FCALIWLLEQLLRRK
+952 FCALIWLLEQLLRRN
-967 DLPVSTLYGVTIVC
+967 DLPISTMYGVTIVC
-981 HDALGFLRDLLVGFT
+981 HDALRFLRDLLV
-996 YCFPITFLVGLFPQ
+996 
-1010 VNTFTIYLLEQ
+1010 
-1021 IDMHFFGGTAATSLI
+1021 AATSLI
-1036 SAVYSIL
+1036 SAIYSIL

-1076 CGLLVVFSYHLSRQS
+1076 CGLLVIFSYHLSRQS
-1091 SDPTMIL
+1091 SDPFILL
-1098 SLVKS
+1098 SLIKS
-1103 KIMPTLVESEEEE
+1103 KVMPALVESEEEE
-1116 EEEEEDIE
+1116 EKDSDI
-1124 SKDPLP
+1124 KDPLP

-1212 HQFEPREDAVLMWF
+1212 YQFEPREDAVLMWF

-1240 VFPAIVLSA
+1240 VYPAIVLSA

-1258 HRKKLGIHCDVL
+1258 HRKKLGIHGDVL

-1331 KLHFILVYIAPWQI
+1331 KLNFILVYIAPWQI

-1355 QPFAVPHSAML
+1355 QPFAVPRILPLSPEL
-1366 LLQTL
+1366 PSSFP
-1371 LTTVF
+1371 LTQG
-1376 YTPLAPFLG
+1376 PSNSG
-1385 SAIFIS
+1385 SETTSKGLID
-1391 SYPRPIKFWE
+1391 
-1401 RNYNTKRIDNSN
+1401 TKRIDNSN

-1428 SNLNSIFYEYLTRS
+1428 NNLNSIFYEYLTRS

-1527 HLLSCNAA
+1527 HMLSCNAA
-1535 FNLRWLAWEVTAT
+1535 FNLRWLAWEVMAT

-1593 STWLKDATVQESLL
+1593 SAWLKDATMQDALQ

-1649 IQHCAGKMETPVD
+1649 IQYCAGKMETPVD
-1662 SDEDSPLVTLS
+1662 SDEDSPLVTLC

-1688 HNMSNSLESFLY
+1688 HNMSNRYTVFQPESNTNSLMNHLH
-1700 GFNTLFKGDFR
+1700 
-1711 IATKDEWVFA
+1711 
-1721 DLDLL
+1721 
-1726 QKVVAPAVRMSLKLH
+1726 SLTEVTH
-1741 QDHFTCLE
+1741 DHFTCLE
-1749 ENEEASI
+1749 ETEEASI
-1756 LYEAITNYRSSLVI
+1756 LYEAITNYSSNLVI

-1861 SSCDQPLGYPMYVS
+1861 SSCDQPLGYPM
-1875 PLTTSY
+1875 
-1881 AGTHRT
+1881 
-1887 LRSIGGGALSFDAIR
+1887 
-1902 SWLCSKWLR
+1902 

-1940 NNRPSS
+1940 HNRPSS

-1961 THSRRHH
+1961 THSHRHH

-1997 ESGSNHGLVQ
+1997 DSASAHGLVQ

-2016 NTSIASIFSQV
+2016 NTSIASIF
-2027 PRLSGAGG
+2027 
-2035 ISSQLQAAQHQ
+2035 
-2046 QRSSQVSSSSS
+2046 SQVSSSSS

-2094 NIAMGPSHRSS
+2094 NIAIGPSHRSS

-2121 TYSNAAIPVKDSVQL
+2121 TYSNAAITVKDGTQSS
-2136 GDRSCSQGLDE
+2136 DRGCSQGLK
-2147 TQEDSASVSKAPEV
+2147 TQEDSASASIAPET
-2161 TDQKTV
+2161 TDQKTM

>member
-1 MVSQVVQTLR
+1 MGSQVVQTLR
-11 QGVWASVTGGWYH
+11 QGVWASLTGGWYH

-81 LHLMFDE
+81 LHLMFDQ
-88 GEAVVRSSLSD
+88 GEAVARSSLSD

-133 LARKRTSPV
+133 LAQNRPSPV

-159 DCWKSEEGKSVEGDN
+159 ECPKSDEVKATEGQTECTVE
-174 LYLGLTEIQMG
+174 
-185 QSESAAD
+185 
-192 ERPVEGSMH
+192 ERPAEDGLQ
-201 PSPSPDDLSSPNPDQ
+201 PSQELSPEDFSSPNPDQ
-216 ATPLLQA
+216 DAPLLPA
-223 QQRPPSRAEREDA
+223 QQRPP
-236 MGTGKMDAEI
+236 
-246 IENVALKEEMDIQRS
+246 
-261 TGTAREQERT
+261 
-271 TEEDSE
+271 
-277 QDRTTEKDS
+277 
-286 EQDRKEECEYKET
+286 KET
-299 ADRETADEGLPPS
+299 TDREMVDEGLSLS
-312 KGSED
+312 KGSEGG
-317 ESEEESEGQKE
+317 SGEESQGQRE
-328 TPDANNNS
+328 PSDANNNS
-336 LETSQDCQDD
+336 LEIPQDHQDD
-346 SIDIPECPAQIGLI
+346 LI
-360 DIGTGV
+360 DISQSPTQA
-366 ETVEETYCS
+366 EPLEETYCS
-375 DEIEVVLVD
+375 DEIAVVLVD
-384 TSGPGPVSAHLV
+384 NSVPGPTSAHLD

-402 IIITMSCDAQT
+402 IIITMSCDPQT
-413 AAQLEENVKQS
+413 AAQLEESVKQS
-424 LLENAQAQKDAG
+424 LLENAQAQKEAG

-448 SPEKEK
+448 SPEE
-454 QEVEEGEEAVG
+454 EREEGEEGAR
-465 SEDDLTPK
+465 SEDESTPK
-473 QQQTASQSEEFHLCR
+473 QLEMMNLSEEFHLCR
-488 ETTTSESTTLECP
+488 ETLSSESTTLECP
-501 DPDQEHLGLQLTDDS
+501 DPDQEHLSTQLTNDNM
-516 TPSQQLTNDNSSSGI
+516 PSPQLTNDNSSSGI
-531 DVHSHHDDTDPL
+531 DVHSHPDDTDSPDL
-543 DPNVDSQGFLRL
+543 NVDSEGFLRL
-555 PPALGRYGPGGRT
+555 PPAFGRYGPGGRT

-574 MDSGKDAVLLSDR
+574 MDSGKDAVLLSDCSR
-587 SHNTNTMTSSK
+587 NTTTMTSSK

-607 IPNETNFL
+607 IPNESNFL

-629 GASTQEDEGPEH
+629 GASSKEEEKQERKEETGAGEEEH
-641 KEHMGAAEEGE
+641 
-652 SWHEENLSMTSR
+652 
-664 QDETIT
+664 ETPRHDDAIT
-670 ETNTDN
+670 VSNTDSQ
-676 KPERPKP
+676 PERPNP
-683 PTSLL
+683 PNSLA
-688 TNTLQAIPPTHIP
+688 TDTLQTVPPSHIP

-739 EATNKEDAYTFH
+739 EATNKEEAYTFH

-788 NSECQDGMVGSHT
+788 NSECQDGLVGGHS

-814 LRPRRTHPEIFQEE
+814 LRPRRTHPEIFQE

-838 TQEKPTRKIYYK
+838 TQEKPTRKLYYK
-850 LKLLPGKWINIL
+850 LALFPGKWINIL

-871 LDRNQDVLENL
+871 LDRNQDVRENL

-952 FCALIWLLEQLLRRK
+952 FCGLIWLLEQLLRWK

-996 YCFPITFLVGLFPQ
+996 YCFPVAFLVGLFPQ
-1010 VNTFTIYLLEQ
+1010 INTFMIYLLEQ
-1021 IDMHFFGGTAATSLI
+1021 IDMHFFGGTAATGLH
-1036 SAVYSIL
+1036 SAIYSIL
-1043 RSLIALSLLYGFCF
+1043 RSLLALSLLYGFCF

-1091 SDPTMIL
+1091 SDPSVLL
-1098 SLVKS
+1098 SLIKS
-1103 KIMPTLVESEEEE
+1103 KLMPALVENE
-1116 EEEEEDIE
+1116 EEEEEDSDI
-1124 SKDPLP
+1124 KDPLP
-1130 EKLQNSMKEILL
+1130 EKLQNSMKDILL
-1142 SDVVV
+1142 SDVIV
-1147 CSVAYILTFAITA
+1147 CSVAYILTFAVTA

-1200 WISHPVL
+1200 WISHPIL

-1240 VFPAIVLSA
+1240 VYPAIVLSA

-1258 HRKKLGIHCDVL
+1258 HRKKLGIHCDVFL
-1270 LTTVA
+1270 MTVA

-1308 SESFLLDFFIMSI
+1308 SESFLLDFFLMSI
-1321 VFHKM
+1321 IFHKM
-1326 RELLL
+1326 RDLLL

-1391 SYPRPIKFWE
+1391 SYPRPVKFWE
-1401 RNYNTKRIDNSN
+1401 RNYNTNRIDNSN

-1428 SNLNSIFYEYLTRS
+1428 NNLNSIFYEYLTRS

-1527 HLLSCNAA
+1527 HMLSCNAA

-1576 TYYLKSIIYYL
+1576 TYYLKSIIYFL
-1587 VHSPKL
+1587 VQSPKL
-1593 STWLKDATVQESLL
+1593 SGWLKDVTIQDSLQ

-1649 IQHCAGKMETPVD
+1649 IQYCAGKMETPME

-1721 DLDLL
+1721 DMDLL

-1749 ENEEASI
+1749 ETEEASI
-1756 LYEAITNYRSSLVI
+1756 LYEAISNYRSSLVI

-1881 AGTHRT
+1881 AGTHRM
-1887 LRSIGGGALSFDAIR
+1887 LRSIGGGPLSLDSIR
-1902 SWLCSKWLR
+1902 SWFCSKWLR

-1925 MEDVDC
+1925 MDDVDC
-1931 GAGGSSSLS
+1931 GAGGSSSMS
-1940 NNRPSS
+1940 HNHPSS

-1961 THSRRHH
+1961 THNHRPH

-1997 ESGSNHGLVQ
+1997 DSGSAHGLVQ

-2094 NIAMGPSHRSS
+2094 NIAIGPSHRSS

-2112 SEPYESIDA
+2112 SEAYESIDA
-2121 TYSNAAIPVKDSVQL
+2121 TYPNTAIGLKDSTQS
-2136 GDRSCSQGLDE
+2136 GDRGTSQGIDK
-2147 TQEDSASVSKAPEV
+2147 TQEDSASDSTAPEAM
-2161 TDQKTV
+2161 DQKTI

>member
-1 MVSQVVQTLR
+1 MGSQVVQTLR
-11 QGVWASVTGGWYH
+11 QGVWASLTGGWYH

-58 MALSIYCTSITVFFI
+58 MALSIYCSSITVFFV
-73 LIKLANYR
+73 LIKMANYR

-99 LSKAPEKKSNAS
+99 LSKAQEKKSNAS
-111 DSCLPASIRKSS
+111 DSCLPATFFNS
-123 TVPDSVAMTM
+123 
-133 LARKRTSPV
+133 
-142 IQVTVKQTETDP
+142 KQRHDF
-154 GLIGV
+154 L
-159 DCWKSEEGKSVEGDN
+159 
-174 LYLGLTEIQMG
+174 M
-185 QSESAAD
+185 
-192 ERPVEGSMH
+192 
-201 PSPSPDDLSSPNPDQ
+201 
-216 ATPLLQA
+216 
-223 QQRPPSRAEREDA
+223 
-236 MGTGKMDAEI
+236 
-246 IENVALKEEMDIQRS
+246 
-261 TGTAREQERT
+261 
-271 TEEDSE
+271 
-277 QDRTTEKDS
+277 
-286 EQDRKEECEYKET
+286 
-299 ADRETADEGLPPS
+299 
-312 KGSED
+312 
-317 ESEEESEGQKE
+317 
-328 TPDANNNS
+328 
-336 LETSQDCQDD
+336 
-346 SIDIPECPAQIGLI
+346 
-360 DIGTGV
+360 
-366 ETVEETYCS
+366 
-375 DEIEVVLVD
+375 
-384 TSGPGPVSAHLV
+384 HLV
-396 DSDTVK
+396 INKTCALCELLLHSEV
-402 IIITMSCDAQT
+402 
-413 AAQLEENVKQS
+413 NVTLRCVSPRK
-424 LLENAQAQKDAG
+424 AQKDAG
-436 ECHIKIPVITFD
+436 ECHVKIPVITFD
-448 SPEKEK
+448 SPEEDR
-454 QEVEEGEEAVG
+454 QEAGDAEETAG
-465 SEDDLTPK
+465 SEDDATPK
-473 QQQTASQSEEFHLCR
+473 RQMTASQSEEFHLCR
-488 ETTTSESTTLECP
+488 ETTSSDSATPECP
-501 DPDQEHLGLQLTDDS
+501 DPDRAAQATGDS
-516 TPSQQLTNDNSSSGI
+516 TPSPQLTNDNSSSGI
-531 DVHSHHDDTDPL
+531 DVRSHPDDTDPL
-543 DPNVDSQGFLRL
+543 EPSVDSHGFLRL
-555 PPALGRYGPGGRT
+555 PQILSRCGPGGRT
-568 HIRGLS
+568 HLRGLS
-574 MDSGKDAVLLSDR
+574 MDSGKDA
-587 SHNTNTMTSSK
+587 
-598 SDLEAKEGQ
+598 
-607 IPNETNFL
+607 
-615 EFVSLL
+615 
-621 GSLSTRGG
+621 
-629 GASTQEDEGPEH
+629 
-641 KEHMGAAEEGE
+641 
-652 SWHEENLSMTSR
+652 
-664 QDETIT
+664 
-670 ETNTDN
+670 
-676 KPERPKP
+676 
-683 PTSLL
+683 
-688 TNTLQAIPPTHIP
+688 
-701 IVSPDSPQTDREKDP
+701 
-716 DYDSLPSQTSQSES
+716 
-730 SMLQVICRP
+730 
-739 EATNKEDAYTFH
+739 
-751 TVHRD
+751 
-756 RPRKLYAER
+756 
-765 ALNLPLGA
+765 
-773 ELITGNMCDLLSTSS
+773 
-788 NSECQDGMVGSHT
+788 
-801 DCPFQRR
+801 
-808 IIPAHR
+808 
-814 LRPRRTHPEIFQEE
+814 EE
-828 DSLDESSETS
+828 DSLDDSSETS

-850 LKLLPGKWINIL
+850 LKLFPGKWINIL

-871 LDRNQDVLENL
+871 LDRNQGVLENL

-906 FWVFQFCLVIASCQY
+906 FWIFQFCLVIASCQY
-921 SLLKSVQP
+921 SLLKKSGSP
-929 DAASPTHGHNQLVA
+929 SAAHASLQGHNQLVA

-952 FCALIWLLEQLLRRK
+952 FCALIWLLEQLLRTK
-967 DLPVSTLYGVTIVC
+967 DLPVSTLI
-981 HDALGFLRDLLVGFT
+981 DLTSVYMSKCVIFVHSTGFT

-1010 VNTFTIYLLEQ
+1010 INTFTIYLLEQ

-1036 SAVYSIL
+1036 SAIYSIL
-1043 RSLIALSLLYGFCF
+1043 RSLMALSLLYGFCF

-1065 EQHTPALFSGF
+1065 EQHTPALFSSF

-1091 SDPTMIL
+1091 SDPSVLL
-1098 SLVKS
+1098 SLIKS
-1103 KIMPTLVESEEEE
+1103 KIMPALVESEEEE
-1116 EEEEEDIE
+1116 EEDADI
-1124 SKDPLP
+1124 KDPLP
-1130 EKLQNSMKEILL
+1130 EKLQTSMKEILL

-1182 GFVTHYLIPQLR
+1182 GFVTHYLIPQMR

-1240 VFPAIVLSA
+1240 VYPAIVLSA

-1258 HRKKLGIHCDVL
+1258 HRKKLGIHCDVF
-1270 LTTVA
+1270 LTTIA

-1385 SAIFIS
+1385 SWCVFYITIINIFTPLKPVMTS
-1391 SYPRPIKFWE
+1391 AADLC
-1401 RNYNTKRIDNSN
+1401 TAC
-1413 SRLVSQVDKETGCDD
+1413 LAGCDD
-1428 SNLNSIFYEYLTRS
+1428 NNLNSIFYEYLTRS

-1527 HLLSCNAA
+1527 HMLSCNAA
-1535 FNLRWLAWEVTAT
+1535 FNLRWLAWEVMAT

-1593 STWLKDATVQESLL
+1593 STWLKDGSIQEALQ

-1649 IQHCAGKMETPVD
+1649 IQYCAGKMETPVE

-1749 ENEEASI
+1749 ETEEASI

-1887 LRSIGGGALSFDAIR
+1887 LRSIGGGALSLDVIR
-1902 SWLCSKWLR
+1902 SWLCSKW

-1940 NNRPSS
+1940 HNRPSS
-1946 VTSNSLSLYQHRART
+1946 VTSNSLSLYQHRARA
-1961 THSRRHH
+1961 THSHRHH
-1968 NTARREYRSRSVQP
+1968 NAGTP
-1982 QSQRPPVSSQSGPIL
+1982 Q
-1997 ESGSNHGLVQ
+1997 HTH
-2007 RLSNSQLSF
+2007 LSF
-2016 NTSIASIFSQV
+2016 
-2027 PRLSGAGG
+2027 L
-2035 ISSQLQAAQHQ
+2035 
-2046 QRSSQVSSSSS
+2046 
-2057 TLSLLFGKRSFSSGL
+2057 
-2072 VISGLSAAEGGNT
+2072 
-2085 TDTQSSSSV
+2085 
-2094 NIAMGPSHRSS
+2094 HR
-2105 SRATQWT
+2105 
-2112 SEPYESIDA
+2112 PFF
-2121 TYSNAAIPVKDSVQL
+2121 YS
-2136 GDRSCSQGLDE
+2136 
-2147 TQEDSASVSKAPEV
+2147 
-2161 TDQKTV
+2161 

>member
-1 MVSQVVQTLR
+1 MGSQVVQTLR
-11 QGVWASVTGGWYH
+11 QGVWASLTGGWYH

-58 MALSIYCTSITVFFI
+58 MALSIYCTSITVFFV

-99 LSKAPEKKSNAS
+99 LSKAQEKKSNAS

-123 TVPDSVAMTM
+123 TVPDSVAMMM
-133 LARKRTSPV
+133 LARKRPSPV
-142 IQVTVKQTETDP
+142 IQVTVKQTETDS

-159 DCWKSEEGKSVEGDN
+159 DCSKSDEAEKTAEGQGEN
-174 LYLGLTEIQMG
+174 LTE
-185 QSESAAD
+185 EK
-192 ERPVEGSMH
+192 PVLGALQ
-201 PSPSPDDLSSPNPDQ
+201 PSPEPSPDDLSSPNPDQ
-216 ATPLLQA
+216 SAPLLQA
-223 QQRPPSRAEREDA
+223 QQRPPSRAEREDVRHESA
-236 MGTGKMDAEI
+236 GGAGKMDAEVM
-246 IENVALKEEMDIQRS
+246 E
-261 TGTAREQERT
+261 TGAAREAADVQSSLTAADREQSEQERT
-271 TEEDSE
+271 TEKESE
-277 QDRTTEKDS
+277 QKRAEDKDCG
-286 EQDRKEECEYKET
+286 DKET
-299 ADRETADEGLPPS
+299 SDREAADEGLPPS
-312 KGSED
+312 KGSDD
-317 ESEEESEGQKE
+317 ESEDKSVEQS
-328 TPDANNNS
+328 DANNNS
-336 LETSQDCQDD
+336 LETPQERQDD
-346 SIDIPECPAQIGLI
+346 LVDIPESPAQA
-360 DIGTGV
+360 
-366 ETVEETYCS
+366 EPVEETYCS

-384 TSGPGPVSAHLV
+384 NSGPRPVSAHL
-396 DSDTVK
+396 DESDTVK
-402 IIITMSCDAQT
+402 IIITMSCDPQT
-413 AAQLEENVKQS
+413 AAQLEESVKQS

-448 SPEKEK
+448 SPEEEK
-454 QEVEEGEEAVG
+454 QEVEDAEEA
-465 SEDDLTPK
+465 SDSDDDDPTLK
-473 QQQTASQSEEFHLCR
+473 QTTSQSDEFHLCR
-488 ETTTSESTTLECP
+488 ESTSSDFTTVECP
-501 DPDQEHLGLQLTDDS
+501 DPEEKHVNDS
-516 TPSQQLTNDNSSSGI
+516 TPSPQLTNDNSSSGI
-531 DVHSHHDDTDPL
+531 DVRSNPDDTDPL
-543 DPNVDSQGFLRL
+543 DPHVDSQGFLRL
-555 PPALGRYGPGGRT
+555 PSLLTRYGPGGRT

-587 SHNTNTMTSSK
+587 SHNTTMTSSK

-607 IPNETNFL
+607 IPNESNFL

-621 GSLSTRGG
+621 GSLSTRA
-629 GASTQEDEGPEH
+629 GAATSTQEDEGPEH
-641 KEHMGAAEEGE
+641 KEEAGAAK
-652 SWHEENLSMTSR
+652 SQQEENLSATSR
-664 QDETIT
+664 PDETIA
-670 ETNTDN
+670 EPNADS
-676 KPERPKP
+676 KPERPRP
-683 PTSLL
+683 PSSLP
-688 TNTLQAIPPTHIP
+688 TDTLQALPPTQIP

-739 EATNKEDAYTFH
+739 EATNKEEAYTFH

-788 NSECQDGMVGSHT
+788 NSECQDGLAGGHG

-850 LKLLPGKWINIL
+850 LRLYPGKWINVL

-871 LDRNQDVLENL
+871 LDRNQEILENL

-891 SFLGFLLLNHGCFKD
+891 SFLGFALLNHGCFKD

-952 FCALIWLLEQLLRRK
+952 FCALIWMLEQLLTRK

-981 HDALGFLRDLLVGFT
+981 HDALHFIRDLLVGFT

-1010 VNTFTIYLLEQ
+1010 INTFTIYLLEQ

-1036 SAVYSIL
+1036 SAIYSIL

-1065 EQHTPALFSGF
+1065 EQHTPALFSSF

-1091 SDPTMIL
+1091 SDPSVLL
-1098 SLVKS
+1098 SLIKS
-1103 KIMPTLVESEEEE
+1103 KIMPTLVESEAEEE
-1116 EEEEEDIE
+1116 EEEEE

-1142 SDVVV
+1142 SDVVM

-1212 HQFEPREDAVLMWF
+1212 YQFEPREDAVLMWF

-1240 VFPAIVLSA
+1240 VYPAIILSA

-1275 GLKLLRSSFCDP
+1275 GLKLLRSSFCNP

-1296 TLVFFHFDCPHA
+1296 TLVFFHFDCPRA

-1321 VFHKM
+1321 IFHKM

-1366 LLQTL
+1366 LLQAL

-1527 HLLSCNAA
+1527 HMLSCNAA
-1535 FNLRWLAWEVTAT
+1535 FNLRWLAWEVMAT

-1587 VHSPKL
+1587 IHSPKL
-1593 STWLKDATVQESLL
+1593 SSWLKDASIQETLQ

-1649 IQHCAGKMETPVD
+1649 IQYCAGKMETPVE
-1662 SDEDSPLVTLS
+1662 SDEDSPLVTLC

-1749 ENEEASI
+1749 ETEEASI

-1822 ECVRGLWAGQQQ
+1822 ECVRGLWSGQQQ

-1881 AGTHRT
+1881 AGTHST
-1887 LRSIGGGALSFDAIR
+1887 LRSIGGGALSLDVIR

-1940 NNRPSS
+1940 HNRPSS
-1946 VTSNSLSLYQHRART
+1946 VTSNSLSMYQHRART
-1961 THSRRHH
+1961 THSHRHH
-1968 NTARREYRSRSVQP
+1968 NSARREYRSRSVQP

-1997 ESGSNHGLVQ
+1997 DSGSTHGLVQ

-2121 TYSNAAIPVKDSVQL
+2121 SSNAGIPVKDGVHS
-2136 GDRSCSQGLDE
+2136 GDQGCSQRLDE
-2147 TQEDSASVSKAPEV
+2147 TLEDSESASTAPE
-2161 TDQKTV
+2161 TANQKTV

>member
-1 MVSQVVQTLR
+1 MGSQVVQTLR
-11 QGVWASVTGGWYH
+11 QGVWASLTGGWYH

-31 NNSCH
+31 NNCCH

-48 SLHLALPPTT
+48 SLHLALPPTA

-81 LHLMFDE
+81 LHTMFDE
-88 GEAVVRSSLSD
+88 GEVVVRSLSD
-99 LSKAPEKKSNAS
+99 LSKAQEKKSNAS
-111 DSCLPASIRKSS
+111 DSSLPSFLVSQA
-123 TVPDSVAMTM
+123 
-133 LARKRTSPV
+133 
-142 IQVTVKQTETDP
+142 E
-154 GLIGV
+154 
-159 DCWKSEEGKSVEGDN
+159 
-174 LYLGLTEIQMG
+174 
-185 QSESAAD
+185 
-192 ERPVEGSMH
+192 PVEE
-201 PSPSPDDLSSPNPDQ
+201 P
-216 ATPLLQA
+216 
-223 QQRPPSRAEREDA
+223 
-236 MGTGKMDAEI
+236 
-246 IENVALKEEMDIQRS
+246 
-261 TGTAREQERT
+261 
-271 TEEDSE
+271 
-277 QDRTTEKDS
+277 
-286 EQDRKEECEYKET
+286 
-299 ADRETADEGLPPS
+299 
-312 KGSED
+312 
-317 ESEEESEGQKE
+317 
-328 TPDANNNS
+328 
-336 LETSQDCQDD
+336 
-346 SIDIPECPAQIGLI
+346 
-360 DIGTGV
+360 
-366 ETVEETYCS
+366 YCS

-384 TSGPGPVSAHLV
+384 NASSGSGSAHLD

-402 IIITMSCDAQT
+402 IIITMSCDPQT
-413 AAQLEENVKQS
+413 AARLEGSVKQS
-424 LLENAQAQKDAG
+424 LLENAQVRQNRFELLSGEDTLHVKYASEKTYPPLKNKDAG
-436 ECHIKIPVITFD
+436 ECHIMIPVITFD
-448 SPEKEK
+448 SPEK
-454 QEVEEGEEAVG
+454 VGGEGATG
-465 SEDDLTPK
+465 SEDDDPMPK
-473 QQQTASQSEEFHLCR
+473 QQLTMSQSEEFHLCR
-488 ETTTSESTTLECP
+488 ETTSSESTILECP
-501 DPDQEHLGLQLTDDS
+501 EPDREHS
-516 TPSQQLTNDNSSSGI
+516 I
-531 DVHSHHDDTDPL
+531 
-543 DPNVDSQGFLRL
+543 
-555 PPALGRYGPGGRT
+555 GRYGPDGRT

-574 MDSGKDAVLLSDR
+574 MDSGKDLLSER
-587 SHNTNTMTSSK
+587 SHSTTTMTSSK

-607 IPNETNFL
+607 IPNESNFL
-615 EFVSLL
+615 EFIALL
-621 GSLSTRGG
+621 GSISMRGG
-629 GASTQEDEGPEH
+629 GASMQEEEV
-641 KEHMGAAEEGE
+641 KENKEKSDTKEE
-652 SWHEENLSMTSR
+652 
-664 QDETIT
+664 
-670 ETNTDN
+670 
-676 KPERPKP
+676 
-683 PTSLL
+683 
-688 TNTLQAIPPTHIP
+688 A
-701 IVSPDSPQTDREKDP
+701 VSFHLFFFCSPQTDREKDP

-739 EATNKEDAYTFH
+739 EATNKEEAYTFH
-751 TVHRD
+751 TVHSKYQRVQ
-756 RPRKLYAER
+756 P
-765 ALNLPLGA
+765 
-773 ELITGNMCDLLSTSS
+773 
-788 NSECQDGMVGSHT
+788 SHAVLQW
-801 DCPFQRR
+801 FF
-808 IIPAHR
+808 
-814 LRPRRTHPEIFQEE
+814 FQEE

-838 TQEKPTRKIYYK
+838 TQEKPTKKIYYK
-850 LKLLPGKWINIL
+850 LQFFPGKWINIL

-891 SFLGFLLLNHGCFKD
+891 SFLGFVLLNHGCFKD

-943 YSRAAYFCI
+943 YSRAAFFCI

-967 DLPVSTLYGVTIVC
+967 DLPVSTFYGVTIICYDVL
-981 HDALGFLRDLLVGFT
+981 HFIRDLLVGFT

-1010 VNTFTIYLLEQ
+1010 INTFTIYLLEQ
-1021 IDMHFFGGTAATSLI
+1021 IDIHFLGGTVTSGERNPKAALFTQTVVFLC
-1036 SAVYSIL
+1036 V
-1043 RSLIALSLLYGFCF
+1043 CHQ
-1057 GALKEPWD
+1057 EPWD
-1065 EQHTPALFSGF
+1065 EQHTPALFSSF

-1091 SDPTMIL
+1091 SDPSVLM
-1098 SLVKS
+1098 SLIKS
-1103 KIMPTLVESEEEE
+1103 KIMPALVESEEEE
-1116 EEEEEDIE
+1116 EEVEDADI
-1124 SKDPLP
+1124 KDPLP
-1130 EKLQNSMKEILL
+1130 EKLQSSMMEILL

-1167 KPFVTIVLYALAGTV
+1167 KPFVTIVLYALAATV

-1212 HQFEPREDAVLMWF
+1212 YQFEPREDAVLMWF

-1240 VFPAIVLSA
+1240 VYPAIVLSA

-1258 HRKKLGIHCDVL
+1258 HRKKLGIYCDVL

-1331 KLHFILVYIAPWQI
+1331 KLHFILIYIAPWQI

-1428 SNLNSIFYEYLTRS
+1428 NNLNSIFYEYLTRS
-1442 LQHSL
+1442 LQQSL

-1505 EAITEGVEEDDACC
+1505 EAITEGVEEDDGCC

-1527 HLLSCNAA
+1527 HMLSCNAA
-1535 FNLRWLAWEVTAT
+1535 FNLRWLAWEVMAT

-1593 STWLKDATVQESLL
+1593 CTWLKDTSIQEALQA
-1607 SYTKW
+1607 YTKW

-1749 ENEEASI
+1749 ETEEASI

-1887 LRSIGGGALSFDAIR
+1887 LRSIGGGALSLDAIR

-1911 VRKDNLTSCNSGVN
+1911 VRKDNLTSCNNSGTN

-1931 GAGGSSSLS
+1931 GAAGSSSLS
-1940 NNRPSS
+1940 HNRPSS

-1961 THSRRHH
+1961 THSHRHR
-1968 NTARREYRSRSVQP
+1968 NTGRREYRSRSVQP

-1997 ESGSNHGLVQ
+1997 DSGSAHGLVQ

-2027 PRLSGAGG
+2027 YTQVFLKSRRDQLS
-2035 ISSQLQAAQHQ
+2035 
-2046 QRSSQVSSSSS
+2046 VSSSSS

-2094 NIAMGPSHRSS
+2094 NIALGPSHRSG
-2105 SRATQWT
+2105 SRATQ
-2112 SEPYESIDA
+2112 
-2121 TYSNAAIPVKDSVQL
+2121 VGHKSVQTSS
-2136 GDRSCSQGLDE
+2136 GQF
-2147 TQEDSASVSKAPEV
+2147 
-2161 TDQKTV
+2161 

>member
-1 MVSQVVQTLR
+1 MGSQVVQTLR
-11 QGVWASVTGGWYH
+11 QGVWASLTGGWYH
-24 DPDQNKF
+24 EPDQNKF

-73 LIKLANYR
+73 LIKMANYR

-99 LSKAPEKKSNAS
+99 LSKAQEKKSNAS
-111 DSCLPASIRKSS
+111 EACLPTSIRKSS

-133 LARKRTSPV
+133 LACKRPSPV

-159 DCWKSEEGKSVEGDN
+159 DCSKSEEGKTLEEQGKSNAE
-174 LYLGLTEIQMG
+174 EK
-185 QSESAAD
+185 
-192 ERPVEGSMH
+192 PVEEGVHLS
-201 PSPSPDDLSSPNPDQ
+201 PEPSPDDLSSPNPDQ
-216 ATPLLQA
+216 AAPLLQA
-223 QQRPPSRAEREDA
+223 QQRPPSCAGREET
-236 MGTGKMDAEI
+236 GTGKTDEGISENGDSKEGMDLQSADGEKSEQGRTAEK
-246 IENVALKEEMDIQRS
+246 V
-261 TGTAREQERT
+261 
-271 TEEDSE
+271 SE
-277 QDRTTEKDS
+277 QDTIGE
-286 EQDRKEECEYKET
+286 KET
-299 ADRETADEGLPPS
+299 VDRETADEGLPSS
-312 KGSED
+312 KG
-317 ESEEESEGQKE
+317 SEEESEEENDAQKE
-328 TPDANNNS
+328 LSDDNNNS
-336 LETSQDCQDD
+336 LETPRENQEDF
-346 SIDIPECPAQIGLI
+346 IDVSEPSAQGGPL
-360 DIGTGV
+360 
-366 ETVEETYCS
+366 EETYCS

-384 TSGPGPVSAHLV
+384 NSGPGPASIHLD

-402 IIITMSCDAQT
+402 IIITMSCDPQT
-413 AAQLEENVKQS
+413 AARLEESVKQS
-424 LLENAQAQKDAG
+424 ILENAQAQKDAG

-448 SPEKEK
+448 SPEDER
-454 QEVEEGEEAVG
+454 QEVEGGEEVTV
-465 SEDDLTPK
+465 SEEELTPK
-473 QQQTASQSEEFHLCR
+473 QQQVTSQSEEFHLCK
-488 ETTTSESTTLECP
+488 ETTSSESATLDCP
-501 DPDQEHLGLQLTDDS
+501 DPDQERLG
-516 TPSQQLTNDNSSSGI
+516 PPLTNDSLPSPLLTNSSSGI
-531 DVHSHHDDTDPL
+531 DVHSHPDDTDPL
-543 DPNVDSQGFLRL
+543 DVNVDSQGFLRL

-587 SHNTNTMTSSK
+587 SHNTTMTTSK

-607 IPNETNFL
+607 IPNESNFL

-621 GSLSTRGG
+621 GSLSTRGCG
-629 GASTQEDEGPEH
+629 TSVQEEEKLEGKQEV
-641 KEHMGAAEEGE
+641 GEEK
-652 SWHEENLSMTSR
+652 EENLSMNSR
-664 QDETIT
+664 PDDTLSK
-670 ETNTDN
+670 TDTD
-676 KPERPKP
+676 KTERPKP
-683 PTSLL
+683 PTSLP
-688 TNTLQAIPPTHIP
+688 TDTLQAMPLTQIP

-739 EATNKEDAYTFH
+739 EATNKEEAYTFH

-788 NSECQDGMVGSHT
+788 NSECQDGLVGHT

-828 DSLDESSETS
+828 DSLDESSDTS

-850 LKLLPGKWINIL
+850 LELFPGKWINIL

-882 VAVFMAFLV
+882 VAVFMAFMV
-891 SFLGFLLLNHGCFKD
+891 SFLGFVLLNHGCFKD

-952 FCALIWLLEQLLRRK
+952 FCTLIWLLELLLRQK

-981 HDALGFLRDLLVGFT
+981 HDVLCFLRDLLVGFT
-996 YCFPITFLVGLFPQ
+996 YCFPIIFLVGLLPQ
-1010 VNTFTIYLLEQ
+1010 INTFTIYLLEQ

-1036 SAVYSIL
+1036 SAIYSIL
-1043 RSLIALSLLYGFCF
+1043 RSLTALSLLYGFCF

-1091 SDPTMIL
+1091 SDPSILL
-1098 SLVKS
+1098 SLIKS
-1103 KIMPTLVESEEEE
+1103 KVMPALVESEEEE
-1116 EEEEEDIE
+1116 EEEATEI
-1124 SKDPLP
+1124 KDPLP
-1130 EKLQNSMKEILL
+1130 EKLQNSVKEILL

-1147 CSVAYILTFAITA
+1147 CSIAYILTFAITA

-1240 VFPAIVLSA
+1240 VYPAIVLSA

-1296 TLVFFHFDCPHA
+1296 TLVFFHFDCPRA

-1391 SYPRPIKFWE
+1391 SYPRPIRFWE

-1428 SNLNSIFYEYLTRS
+1428 NNLNSIFYEYLTRS

-1470 YLNALVHLIEIG
+1470 YLNALVHVIEIG

-1527 HLLSCNAA
+1527 HMLSCNAA
-1535 FNLRWLAWEVTAT
+1535 FNLRWLAWEVMAT

-1576 TYYLKSIIYYL
+1576 TYYLKSIVYYL
-1587 VHSPKL
+1587 VHCPKL
-1593 STWLKDATVQESLL
+1593 STWLKDSSIQEALQ

-1649 IQHCAGKMETPVD
+1649 IQYCAGKMETPVEC
-1662 SDEDSPLVTLS
+1662 DEDSPLVTLS

-1711 IATKDEWVFA
+1711 IATKDEWVFT

-1749 ENEEASI
+1749 ETEEASI

-1887 LRSIGGGALSFDAIR
+1887 LRSIGGGALSLDAIR

-1911 VRKDNLTSCNSGVN
+1911 VRKDNMTSCNSGVN

-1940 NNRPSS
+1940 HNRPSS
-1946 VTSNSLSLYQHRART
+1946 VTSNSLSLHQHRART
-1961 THSRRHH
+1961 THSHRHH
-1968 NTARREYRSRSVQP
+1968 NAARREYRSRSVQP

-1997 ESGSNHGLVQ
+1997 DSGSTHGLVQ

-2035 ISSQLQAAQHQ
+2035 ISSQIQTSQHQ

-2112 SEPYESIDA
+2112 SEPYESVDA
-2121 TYSNAAIPVKDSVQL
+2121 SHSHVAVTVKDGTQS
-2136 GDRSCSQGLDE
+2136 GDRCCSQGLDE
-2147 TQEDSASVSKAPEV
+2147 TQEDSASASTAPEA

>member
-1 MVSQVVQTLR
+1 
-11 QGVWASVTGGWYH
+11 
-24 DPDQNKF
+24 
-31 NNSCH
+31 
-36 LYLWIFLLMLPL
+36 MLTRNRP
-48 SLHLALPPTT
+48 
-58 MALSIYCTSITVFFI
+58 
-73 LIKLANYR
+73 
-81 LHLMFDE
+81 
-88 GEAVVRSSLSD
+88 
-99 LSKAPEKKSNAS
+99 
-111 DSCLPASIRKSS
+111 
-123 TVPDSVAMTM
+123 
-133 LARKRTSPV
+133 SPV

-159 DCWKSEEGKSVEGDN
+159 ECPKSEDLKN
-174 LYLGLTEIQMG
+174 TEA
-185 QSESAAD
+185 QSDRIPKEKQPRESLQP
-192 ERPVEGSMH
+192 EEEL
-201 PSPSPDDLSSPNPDQ
+201 SPEDLSSPNPDQ
-216 ATPLLQA
+216 AAPLLLGEQ
-223 QQRPPSRAEREDA
+223 
-236 MGTGKMDAEI
+236 KH
-246 IENVALKEEMDIQRS
+246 VA
-261 TGTAREQERT
+261 G
-271 TEEDSE
+271 
-277 QDRTTEKDS
+277 
-286 EQDRKEECEYKET
+286 
-299 ADRETADEGLPPS
+299 RETADEGLPSS
-312 KGSED
+312 KGSD
-317 ESEEESEGQKE
+317 EESTEE
-328 TPDANNNS
+328 TEQEKQPQQDPNNNS
-336 LETSQDCQDD
+336 LEVIQEHDD
-346 SIDIPECPAQIGLI
+346 PLPPPPQNDQP
-360 DIGTGV
+360 
-366 ETVEETYCS
+366 EETYCS
-375 DEIEVVLVD
+375 DEIAVVFVD
-384 TSGPGPVSAHLV
+384 NSGPSARL
-396 DSDTVK
+396 DENDMVK

-413 AAQLEENVKQS
+413 AAELEESVKQS
-424 LLENAQAQKDAG
+424 ILESAHTQMGIDPHGGAAG
-436 ECHIKIPVITFD
+436 DCLIKIPVITFD
-448 SPEKEK
+448 SPEDDERSDA
-454 QEVEEGEEAVG
+454 ENEGEPFSEADPAQLQTPSPDG
-465 SEDDLTPK
+465 QITKELMSADSAALDCRDLEYNE
-473 QQQTASQSEEFHLCR
+473 AD
-488 ETTTSESTTLECP
+488 LEHP
-501 DPDQEHLGLQLTDDS
+501 SPQLT
-516 TPSQQLTNDNSSSGI
+516 TADNSSSGI
-531 DVHSHHDDTDPL
+531 DVHSHPDENDPPDL
-543 DPNVDSQGFLRL
+543 NVDADGFLRI
-555 PPALGRYGPGGRT
+555 PSMFRKYGPGGRT
-568 HIRGLS
+568 HVRGLS
-574 MDSGKDAVLLSDR
+574 MDSGKDAVLIADR
-587 SHNTNTMTSSK
+587 SQNKQTTMTSSK

-607 IPNETNFL
+607 IPNESNFV

-621 GSLSTRGG
+621 ESINSSR
-629 GASTQEDEGPEH
+629 GASGSANPPEEATKEEDRA
-641 KEHMGAAEEGE
+641 MEEE
-652 SWHEENLSMTSR
+652 DVTAKFEDN
-664 QDETIT
+664 T
-670 ETNTDN
+670 ET
-676 KPERPKP
+676 ERQQEQPNP
-683 PTSLL
+683 P
-688 TNTLQAIPPTHIP
+688 NTLATTDTLHTISETRIP
-701 IVSPDSPQTDREKDP
+701 IVSPDSPQTDRDKDP

-788 NSECQDGMVGSHT
+788 NSECQDGLAGGHT

-828 DSLDESSETS
+828 DSIDESSETS
-838 TQEKPTRKIYYK
+838 TQEKPSRKLYYK
-850 LKLLPGKWINIL
+850 LKLFPGKWVNIL

-871 LDRNQDVLENL
+871 LDRNHDVVENI
-882 VAVFMAFLV
+882 AVVFLAFLV
-891 SFLGFLLLNHGCFKD
+891 AFLGFILLNHGCFKD
-906 FWVFQFCLVIASCQY
+906 IWVFQFCVVIASCQY
-921 SLLKSVQP
+921 SLLK
-929 DAASPTHGHNQLVA
+929 GHNQIVA

-952 FCALIWLLEQLLRRK
+952 FCGLIWILEQMLRSK
-967 DLPVSTLYGVTIVC
+967 DLPVSTVYGITIVLA
-981 HDALGFLRDLLVGFT
+981 DALKFLRDILVGIT

-1010 VNTFTIYLLEQ
+1010 INTFMIYLLEQ
-1021 IDMHFFGGTAATSLI
+1021 IDIHFFGGTAATGLH
-1036 SAVYSIL
+1036 SAVYSIF
-1043 RSLIALSLLYGFCF
+1043 RSLTALSLLYGFCF

-1076 CGLLVVFSYHLSRQS
+1076 CGLLVVLSYHLSGQS
-1091 SDPTMIL
+1091 SDPTVLM
-1098 SLVKS
+1098 SLIKS
-1103 KIMPTLVESEEEE
+1103 KLMPTLVDSEEEDE
-1116 EEEEEDIE
+1116 DSEDI
-1124 SKDPLP
+1124 KDPLP
-1130 EKLQNSMKEILL
+1130 EKLMNSVKEILL
-1142 SDVVV
+1142 SDLVV
-1147 CSVAYILTFAITA
+1147 CSIAYILTFAITS

-1167 KPFVTIVLYALAGTV
+1167 K
-1182 GFVTHYLIPQLR
+1182 LR

-1207 KTKEY
+1207 KSNEY
-1212 HQFEPREDAVLMWF
+1212 SQFEPRDDAQLMWF

-1240 VFPAIVLSA
+1240 VYPAIILSA
-1249 LTNDGFALS
+1249 LTNDGFSLS

-1270 LTTVA
+1270 LMTVA
-1275 GLKLLRSSFCDP
+1275 GLKLLRASFCNP
-1287 SFQFLTLLF
+1287 SFQFVTLIF
-1296 TLVFFHFDCPHA
+1296 TIVFFEFDCSRA
-1308 SESFLLDFFIMSI
+1308 SETFLLDFFIMSI
-1321 VFHKM
+1321 VFHKLSD
-1326 RELLL
+1326 LLH
-1331 KLHFILVYIAPWQI
+1331 KLHFIMVYIAPWQI

-1366 LLQTL
+1366 LLQTFV
-1371 LTTVF
+1371 TTLF
-1376 YTPLAPFLG
+1376 YTPLSPFLG
-1385 SAIFIS
+1385 SAIFIT
-1391 SYPRPIKFWE
+1391 SYPRPVKFWE

-1428 SNLNSIFYEYLTRS
+1428 NNLNSIFYEYLTRS

-1457 NYSAGDCFILASD
+1457 NYSSGDCFILASD
-1470 YLNALVHLIEIG
+1470 YLNAFVHLIEIG

-1527 HLLSCNAA
+1527 HVLSCNAA
-1535 FNLRWLAWEVTAT
+1535 FNLRWLAWEVTTT

-1587 VHSPKL
+1587 IHSLKL
-1593 STWLKDATVQESLL
+1593 QAWIKDPSITEALV

-1612 HHIERDPQVFSVKID
+1612 HHIERDPAVFSVKID

-1649 IQHCAGKMETPVD
+1649 IQYCANKMEEPVD
-1662 SDEDSPLVTLS
+1662 CDEDSPLVTLC

-1711 IATKDEWVFA
+1711 IATKDEWVFT
-1721 DLDLL
+1721 DMDLL
-1726 QKVVAPAVRMSLKLH
+1726 QKVVAPGVRMSLKLH

-1749 ENEEASI
+1749 ETEEPAI
-1756 LYEAITNYRSSLVI
+1756 LYEAISNYKTSLVI

-1795 IDDGTDEYKIIMLYK
+1795 VDDGTDEYKIIMLYK

-1856 RNMVN
+1856 RNMIN

-1881 AGTHRT
+1881 MGTHKQ
-1887 LRSIGGGALSFDAIR
+1887 LRSIWGGPLSLDSIR
-1902 SWLCSKWLR
+1902 TWLFSKWLR

-1931 GAGGSSSLS
+1931 AGGSSSLS
-1940 NNRPSS
+1940 HNPNSI
-1946 VTSNSLSLYQHRART
+1946 TSQSLSLYQARPNRT
-1961 THSRRHH
+1961 SHANRQHAA
-1968 NTARREYRSRSVQP
+1968 ARREYRSRSVQP
-1982 QSQRPPVSSQSGPIL
+1982 QSQRPPVTSQSGPIL
-1997 ESGSNHGLVQ
+1997 DSQQVSASANGLVQ

-2027 PRLSGAGG
+2027 PRLSTAGG
-2035 ISSQLQAAQHQ
+2035 QLSSQLQAAAHH
-2046 QRSSQVSSSSS
+2046 RSSQVSSSSS

-2094 NIAMGPSHRSS
+2094 NIAMGGPSCRST

-2121 TYSNAAIPVKDSVQL
+2121 TYSNTPNGAKDNKPSSDKCCTQ
-2136 GDRSCSQGLDE
+2136 GADKSQEDTTTSE
-2147 TQEDSASVSKAPEV
+2147 TQELPE
-2161 TDQKTV
+2161 QKTI

>member
-1 MVSQVVQTLR
+1 MGSHVVQTLR
-11 QGVWASVTGGWYH
+11 QGLWASLTGGWYH

-73 LIKLANYR
+73 LIKLANHR

-99 LSKAPEKKSNAS
+99 LRKAQEKKSNAS
-111 DSCLPASIRKSS
+111 DSCQPASIRYE
-123 TVPDSVAMTM
+123 
-133 LARKRTSPV
+133 R
-142 IQVTVKQTETDP
+142 
-154 GLIGV
+154 G
-159 DCWKSEEGKSVEGDN
+159 
-174 LYLGLTEIQMG
+174 G
-185 QSESAAD
+185 QSEVV
-192 ERPVEGSMH
+192 EKHEIPV
-201 PSPSPDDLSSPNPDQ
+201 
-216 ATPLLQA
+216 
-223 QQRPPSRAEREDA
+223 
-236 MGTGKMDAEI
+236 
-246 IENVALKEEMDIQRS
+246 QRS
-261 TGTAREQERT
+261 SLSMASVD
-271 TEEDSE
+271 EE
-277 QDRTTEKDS
+277 
-286 EQDRKEECEYKET
+286 
-299 ADRETADEGLPPS
+299 A
-312 KGSED
+312 
-317 ESEEESEGQKE
+317 
-328 TPDANNNS
+328 
-336 LETSQDCQDD
+336 
-346 SIDIPECPAQIGLI
+346 
-360 DIGTGV
+360 
-366 ETVEETYCS
+366 YCS

-384 TSGPGPVSAHLV
+384 NSSPGPGLAHLD

-402 IIITMSCDAQT
+402 IIITMSCDPQT
-413 AAQLEENVKQS
+413 AAQLEESVKQS
-424 LLENAQAQKDAG
+424 LLENAQ
-436 ECHIKIPVITFD
+436 TM
-448 SPEKEK
+448 S
-454 QEVEEGEEAVG
+454 
-465 SEDDLTPK
+465 
-473 QQQTASQSEEFHLCR
+473 
-488 ETTTSESTTLECP
+488 SESNTLECP
-501 DPDQEHLGLQLTDDS
+501 DLEQEQGRLLMNEDG
-516 TPSQQLTNDNSSSGI
+516 TPSPQLTNDNSSSGV
-531 DVHSHHDDTDPL
+531 DVRSHPDDTDPL
-543 DPNVDSQGFLRL
+543 EPIVDSQGFLRL
-555 PPALGRYGPGGRT
+555 PAMVGRYGPGGRT

-587 SHNTNTMTSSK
+587 QQNTTTMTSSK

-607 IPNETNFL
+607 IPNESNFL

-621 GSLSTRGG
+621 GSLSMRGG
-629 GASTQEDEGPEH
+629 SAQEEEEKKSKQKVDPEKEEEEEEEEEVSKKYQSDSH
-641 KEHMGAAEEGE
+641 KELCF
-652 SWHEENLSMTSR
+652 SSR
-664 QDETIT
+664 
-670 ETNTDN
+670 
-676 KPERPKP
+676 
-683 PTSLL
+683 
-688 TNTLQAIPPTHIP
+688 
-701 IVSPDSPQTDREKDP
+701 SPQTDRDKDP

-739 EATNKEDAYTFH
+739 EATNKEEAYTFH
-751 TVHRD
+751 TVHSKNRTVFSSV
-756 RPRKLYAER
+756 KLTSVDSVCFTSNCRLQKA
-765 ALNLPLGA
+765 G
-773 ELITGNMCDLLSTSS
+773 GLSSI
-788 NSECQDGMVGSHT
+788 
-801 DCPFQRR
+801 FQRSGYVH
-808 IIPAHR
+808 AFDFF
-814 LRPRRTHPEIFQEE
+814 LWQEE

-838 TQEKPTRKIYYK
+838 TQEKPTRKVYYK
-850 LKLLPGKWINIL
+850 LQLFPGKWVSVL

-871 LDRNQDVLENL
+871 LDRNQDFLEN
-882 VAVFMAFLV
+882 VAAVFMAFLV
-891 SFLGFLLLNHGCFKD
+891 SFLGFVLLNHGCFKD

-967 DLPVSTLYGVTIVC
+967 DLPVSTLYGVTIICYDV
-981 HDALGFLRDLLVGFT
+981 LSFVRDVLVGFT
-996 YCFPITFLVGLFPQ
+996 YCFPFAFLVGLFPQ
-1010 VNTFTIYLLEQ
+1010 INTFTIYLLEQ
-1021 IDMHFFGGTAATSLI
+1021 IDMHFFGGT
-1036 SAVYSIL
+1036 
-1043 RSLIALSLLYGFCF
+1043 G
-1057 GALKEPWD
+1057 
-1065 EQHTPALFSGF
+1065 H
-1076 CGLLVVFSYHLSRQS
+1076 RQS
-1091 SDPTMIL
+1091 SDPSPPFLFYFIYFL
-1098 SLVKS
+1098 H
-1103 KIMPTLVESEEEE
+1103 P
-1116 EEEEEDIE
+1116 
-1124 SKDPLP
+1124 
-1130 EKLQNSMKEILL
+1130 QKEILL
-1142 SDVVV
+1142 SDLVV

-1212 HQFEPREDAVLMWF
+1212 YQFEPREDAVLMWF

-1235 FEKYV
+1235 FEKYLV
-1240 VFPAIVLSA
+1240 YPAIVLSA

-1308 SESFLLDFFIMSI
+1308 SESFLLDFFVMSI

-1371 LTTVF
+1371 LTTIF

-1385 SAIFIS
+1385 SAIFIT
-1391 SYPRPIKFWE
+1391 SYPRPVKFWE

-1428 SNLNSIFYEYLTRS
+1428 NNLNSIFYEYLTRS

-1505 EAITEGVEEDDACC
+1505 EAITEGVEEDDGCC

-1527 HLLSCNAA
+1527 HTLSCNAA

-1593 STWLKDATVQESLL
+1593 GAWLKDASIQEALQ

-1662 SDEDSPLVTLS
+1662 SDEDSPLVTLC

-1711 IATKDEWVFA
+1711 IATKDEWVFT

-1749 ENEEASI
+1749 ETEEASI
-1756 LYEAITNYRSSLVI
+1756 LYEAITNYRSGLVI

-1815 KVIKINK
+1815 KVIKVINK

-1875 PLTTSY
+1875 PLTTSF

-1887 LRSIGGGALSFDAIR
+1887 LRSIGGGALSLDTIR

-1911 VRKDNLTSCNSGVN
+1911 SVSIPRSTKT
-1925 MEDVDC
+1925 DC
-1931 GAGGSSSLS
+1931 GEAETDGGKAETDRGEAETDGGEAQTGGGEAET
-1940 NNRPSS
+1940 NRGEAE
-1946 VTSNSLSLYQHRART
+1946 TDG
-1961 THSRRHH
+1961 
-1968 NTARREYRSRSVQP
+1968 RREYRSRSVQP

-1997 ESGSNHGLVQ
+1997 DSGSAHGLVQ

-2027 PRLSGAGG
+2027 NTCLFSSGPSSVRSRRDQLS
-2035 ISSQLQAAQHQ
+2035 
-2046 QRSSQVSSSSS
+2046 VSSSSS

-2094 NIAMGPSHRSS
+2094 NIAVGPSHRSS
-2105 SRATQWT
+2105 SRATQCF
-2112 SEPYESIDA
+2112 EPCSHLAFVAQRYV
-2121 TYSNAAIPVKDSVQL
+2121 AA
-2136 GDRSCSQGLDE
+2136 R
-2147 TQEDSASVSKAPEV
+2147 
-2161 TDQKTV
+2161 